1 MNRTQVPSRR
11 RRGSVP
17 WRRSLATAAA
27 TAVVVTA
34 TGLPAVAVDNY
45 PEEPSEAAA
54 SVLDSTLFQ
63 EALLAAAYSDAGSES
78 NPGPNEGNLNV
89 ELLGSEL
96 VRIGD
101 VEVPLDEILDFGQ
114 LGALAS
120 KSEASSPV
128 DAHAVSGL
136 LGADGGVTLDG
147 ETEDF
152 GKASV
157 DVLSVARLLGVD
169 GLTDQ
174 IVDQLLLEAGAG
186 AAEAKAENGVILD
199 QDGVGGL
206 GQYRVGDL
214 DLFLHSPVIENAASS
229 IYDIGGTIDT
239 TVEDLVNENLDESAL
254 TGLFDAVPG
263 VPTPSIT
270 VDSNMQENLFQSVV
284 GEPITSANQLITI
297 DLSTGELQIHLDK
310 LVDNPDETEGGL
322 NELPPNYELIDDTT
336 YPLIA
341 ETVHEL
347 MQEVTRILIG
357 AIEDSLNSVTV
368 NIAFY
373 EEGALGTLDVSWSL
387 PLADAVNGDFPEAVN
402 NSTGTMAPVATVL
415 VNTINTVGPA
425 LAPILAP
432 VYDLLI
438 SDEGDNIFE
447 LLINDI
453 KTDSITA
460 PIREML
466 SPIFDVLAQ
475 VLSITINRQVT
486 ETSVSPTSVTQ
497 TSTAAEAAEVVTSL
511 DLSALS
517 IALLPA
523 NEVARI
529 NLGNAAVRI
538 SPDGGSGE
546 IDPSLTVNPESV
558 APGQSTVATGE
569 GYTPDSTATVQLE
582 DPEGNPV
589 GDPIPVDTDSD
600 GAFTVPVPVPADAE
614 LGDYVVVG
622 TDDTTGEAAEAPLAV
637 ISGSD
642 VCAMDPTLTVE
653 PSAAYP
659 GDTVSVVGQG
669 FPAGVPVVVQLHDA
683 EGNPVGDPI
692 TVTPDEACG
701 FITDLTVPEDAEPGD
716 HTVVA
721 EPEDGSEGAEA
732 PLEILDPGTNP
743 PGECTDPTITADP
756 ISVEAGDEVMI
767 TGTGFPAGATVTVQL
782 FDTEGNK
789 IGDPVTVTV
798 NDDCGFETPITV
810 PEGTPP
816 GVIIVDAQP
825 DDGSEGAQTP
835 IVVTEPGG
843 NGGDDRDLTA
853 RFEKPTVQQGD
864 EQTFY
869 ASGFEAGESVE
880 GFINSSA
887 FTLPTQEADADGN
900 VEWTFTVDERL
911 DIGRHQGVAV
921 STVEGDSAMAT
932 FDVVASSVGGGGD
945 GDGSGGAG
953 AGDGSDGPLAN
964 TGANVTALIAA
975 TVLLLGAGAVM
986 IKRRREISQAFATAM
1001 GRFSDDKPAV

>member
-1 MNRTQVPSRR
+1 M
-11 RRGSVP
+11 
-17 WRRSLATAAA
+17 
-27 TAVVVTA
+27 VTT

-45 PEEPSEAAA
+45 QDEPSEAAAA

-63 EALLAAAYSDAGSES
+63 EALLAAAYSDADSES

-101 VEVPLDEILDFGQ
+101 VEVPLDQIMDFGQ

-128 DAHAVSGL
+128 DAYAVSGL

-152 GKASV
+152 GKATV
-157 DVLSVARLLGVD
+157 DVLSAARLLGVD

-174 IVDQLLLEAGAG
+174 IVDQLLLEAGAA
-186 AAEAKAENGVILD
+186 AAEAKAEDGVILD
-199 QDGVGGL
+199 QDGVGGF
-206 GQYRVGDL
+206 GQYRVADL
-214 DLFLHSPVIENAASS
+214 DLSMHSPVIENAASS
-229 IYDIGGTIDT
+229 IYDIGGTIDGA
-239 TVEDLVNENLDESAL
+239 VEDLVNENLDDSAL

-387 PLADAVNGDFPEAVN
+387 PLADAVNGDFPEAVD

-447 LLINDI
+447 LLINDL
-453 KTDSITA
+453 KTDSITT

-466 SPIFDVLAQ
+466 SPVFDVLAK
-475 VLSITINRQVT
+475 VLSIQINRQVT
-486 ETSVSPTSVTQ
+486 ETSVSPTSTE
-497 TSTAAEAAEVVTSL
+497 AEAAEVVTSL

-517 IALLPA
+517 IALLPD
-523 NEVARI
+523 NEVARV

-538 SPDGGSGE
+538 SPDGDGGPGE

-558 APGQSTVATGE
+558 APGQSTIATGE

-589 GDPIPVDTDSD
+589 GDAIQVETDAD
-600 GAFTVPVPVPADAE
+600 GSFTTPVPVPADAE
-614 LGDYVVVG
+614 LGDYTVVG

-637 ISGSD
+637 VAGSD
-642 VCAMDPTLTVE
+642 ICAMDPTLTVE
-653 PSAAYP
+653 PGSAYP

-669 FPAGVPVVVQLHDA
+669 FPAGVPVVVQLRDA
-683 EGNPVGDPI
+683 EGNAVGEPI

-716 HTVVA
+716 HVVEA
-721 EPEDGSEGAEA
+721 QPEDGSEGAEA

-743 PGECTDPTITADP
+743 PGECTDPAITADP
-756 ISVEAGDEVMI
+756 VSVEAGDEVMI

-782 FDTEGNK
+782 FDTEGNE

-798 NDDCGFETPITV
+798 GDDCGFETPITV

-835 IVVTEPGG
+835 IVVTESFAGG
-843 NGGDDRDLTA
+843 ERDLTA
-853 RFEKPTVQQGD
+853 RFEKPSVEQGG

-869 ASGFEAGESVE
+869 ASGFDAGEPVVAV
-880 GFINSSA
+880 INSTA
-887 FTLPTQEADADGN
+887 FALPEQEADADGN
-900 VEWTFTVDERL
+900 VQWTFTVDERI
-911 DIGRHQGVAV
+911 DVGRHQGIAV
-921 STVEGDSAMAT
+921 STVAGDSAMAT
-932 FDVVASSVGGGGD
+932 FDVVAPSLSGGGD
-945 GDGSGGAG
+945 GDGDAGAG
-953 AGDGSDGPLAN
+953 AGDGDGGPLAN

-986 IKRRREISQAFATAM
+986 IKRRREISAAFATAM

>member
-34 TGLPAVAVDNY
+34 TGLPAVAAVDNY

-63 EALLAAAYSDAGSES
+63 EALLAAAYSDAGSVS

-89 ELLGSEL
+89 ELLGSQL
-96 VRIGD
+96 ITIGD

-128 DAHAVSGL
+128 DAYAVSGL
-136 LGADGGVTLDG
+136 AGADGGVTLDG

-186 AAEAKAENGVILD
+186 AAEVKAEDGVILD

-206 GQYRVGDL
+206 GQYRVADL
-214 DLFLHSPVIENAASS
+214 DLFLHSPVIEDAASS

-239 TVEDLVNENLDESAL
+239 TVESLINDNLDQSAL
-254 TGLFDAVPG
+254 TGLFDAIPG

-297 DLSTGELQIHLDK
+297 DLSTGQLEIHLDK

-322 NELPPNYELIDDTT
+322 NELPPNFELIDDTT

-347 MQEVTRILIG
+347 MQEVTRILLG
-357 AIEDSLNSVTV
+357 AIEDSLNSVTI
-368 NIAFY
+368 NIAFF
-373 EEGALGTLDVSWSL
+373 EEGPLGTLDVSWSL
-387 PLADAVNGDFPEAVN
+387 PLADAVNGNFPKAVN
-402 NSTGTMAPVATVL
+402 NSTGTMAPVATIL
-415 VNTINTVGPA
+415 VNTINTLGPA
-425 LAPILAP
+425 LAPILGP

-447 LLINDI
+447 LLINDL

-460 PIREML
+460 PIRELL
-466 SPIFDVLAQ
+466 SPVFDVLSQ
-475 VLSITINRQVT
+475 VLSITINRQVHT
-486 ETSVSPTSVTQ
+486 EGVAPASVQAAAADVETSF
-497 TSTAAEAAEVVTSL
+497 E
-511 DLSALS
+511 LSALS

-538 SPDGGSGE
+538 GGDAGGPGD
-546 IDPSLTVNPESV
+546 IDPSLSVDPVTV
-558 APGQSTVATGE
+558 APGQSTIATGE
-569 GYTPDSTATVQLE
+569 GYTPDSTVTVQLE

-589 GDPIPVDTDSD
+589 GDPIQVDTDSN
-600 GAFTVPVPVPADAE
+600 GGFTVEVPVPDDAE
-614 LGDYVVVG
+614 LGVYPVVG

-637 ISGSD
+637 VDGSD
-642 VCAMDPTLTVE
+642 ICAMDPTLTVE
-653 PSAAYP
+653 PGTAYP

-669 FPAGVPVVVQLHDA
+669 FPAGVPVVVQLRDA
-683 EGNPVGDPI
+683 EGNPVGDAV

-701 FITDLTVPEDAEPGD
+701 FVTDLTVPEDAEPGD
-716 HTVVA
+716 HVVEA
-721 EPEDGSEGAEA
+721 EPEDGSDGAEA
-732 PLEILDPGTNP
+732 PLEILAPGTDPGDECTNP
-743 PGECTDPTITADP
+743 SLVADPTT
-756 ISVEAGDEVMI
+756 VEAGDEVTV
-767 TGTGFPAGATVTVQL
+767 TGSGFPAGATVTVQL
-782 FDTEGNK
+782 QDTTGNP
-789 IGDPVTVTV
+789 IGNPVTVVV
-798 NDDCGFETPITV
+798 NEDCGFETPITV

-816 GVIIVDAQP
+816 GVIIVDAEP

-835 IVVTEPGG
+835 ITVVADNSGSGGGDGSGDGSGSASGDGAGDGG
-843 NGGDDRDLTA
+843 NGG
-853 RFEKPTVQQGD
+853 G
-864 EQTFY
+864 
-869 ASGFEAGESVE
+869 
-880 GFINSSA
+880 
-887 FTLPTQEADADGN
+887 
-900 VEWTFTVDERL
+900 
-911 DIGRHQGVAV
+911 
-921 STVEGDSAMAT
+921 
-932 FDVVASSVGGGGD
+932 
-945 GDGSGGAG
+945 
-953 AGDGSDGPLAN
+953 LAA

-1001 GRFSDDKPAV
+1001 GRMSDDKPAV

>member
-1 MNRTQVPSRR
+1 VN
-11 RRGSVP
+11 
-17 WRRSLATAAA
+17 
-27 TAVVVTA
+27 
-34 TGLPAVAVDNY
+34 NY
-45 PEEPSEAAA
+45 PDEPSEAAA

-96 VRIGD
+96 VRLGD
-101 VEVPLDEILDFGQ
+101 VEVPLDEFLDFGQ

-136 LGADGGVTLDG
+136 LGADGGITLDG

-169 GLTDQ
+169 GLTDE
-174 IVDQLLLEAGAG
+174 IVDQLLLEVGAG
-186 AAEAKAENGVILD
+186 AAEVKAENGVILD

-206 GQYRVGDL
+206 GQYRVADL
-214 DLFLHSPVIENAASS
+214 DLFLHSPVIEDAASS

-297 DLSTGELQIHLDK
+297 DLSTGQLEIHLDQ
-310 LVDNPDETEGGL
+310 LIDNPDGSEEGL
-322 NELPPNYELIDDTT
+322 NGLPPNTELIDDTT

-347 MQEVTRILIG
+347 MEEITNILIG

-373 EEGALGTLDVSWSL
+373 EEGPLGTLDVSWSL
-387 PLADAVNGDFPEAVN
+387 PLVDAVNGDFPEAVN

-432 VYDLLI
+432 VYELLI

-447 LLINDI
+447 LLINDL
-453 KTDSITA
+453 KTDAITA
-460 PIREML
+460 PIRELL
-466 SPIFDVLAQ
+466 SPVFDVLSEI
-475 VLSITINRQVT
+475 LSITINRQVS
-486 ETSVSPTSVTQ
+486 ETSEVTPTST
-497 TSTAAEAAEVVTSL
+497 AAEVVTSF
-511 DLSALS
+511 DLNALS

-523 NEVARI
+523 NEIARI

-538 SPDGGSGE
+538 TPGDDGGPGE
-546 IDPSLTVNPESV
+546 IDPSISVDPATV
-558 APGQSTVATGE
+558 APGQSTIATGT
-569 GYTPDSTATVQLE
+569 GYTPDSTATVQLT
-582 DPEGNPV
+582 DPDGNPV
-589 GDPIPVDTDSD
+589 GEAIPVDTDST
-600 GAFTVPVPVPADAE
+600 GGFTVAVPVPADAE
-614 LGDYVVVG
+614 LGIYPVVG

-637 ISGSD
+637 VAGSD
-642 VCAMDPTLTVE
+642 ICAMDPTLTVE
-653 PSAAYP
+653 PGAAYP

-669 FPAGVPVVVQLHDA
+669 FPAGVPVAVQLRDA
-683 EGNPVGDPI
+683 EGNPVGDAVM
-692 TVTPDEACG
+692 VTPDEACG
-701 FITDLTVPEDAEPGD
+701 FITDLVVPEDAVPGD
-716 HTVVA
+716 HIVEAV
-721 EPEDGSEGAEA
+721 PEDGSEGAEA
-732 PLEILDPGTNP
+732 PLEILPPGTNP
-743 PGECTDPTITADP
+743 PGDECTDPMIVADP
-756 ISVEAGDEVMI
+756 TVVEAGDEVMV
-767 TGTGFPAGATVTVQL
+767 TGSGFPAGANVTVQL
-782 FDTEGNK
+782 KDTQGNN
-789 IGDPVTVTV
+789 IGEPVTVKV

-835 IVVTEPGG
+835 IT
-843 NGGDDRDLTA
+843 
-853 RFEKPTVQQGD
+853 
-864 EQTFY
+864 
-869 ASGFEAGESVE
+869 
-880 GFINSSA
+880 
-887 FTLPTQEADADGN
+887 
-900 VEWTFTVDERL
+900 
-911 DIGRHQGVAV
+911 
-921 STVEGDSAMAT
+921 
-932 FDVVASSVGGGGD
+932 VVASNSGSGNGD
-945 GDGSGGAG
+945 GNGDGSGAG
-953 AGDGSDGPLAN
+953 AGDGSDEGLAN
-964 TGANVTALIAA
+964 TGANVAVLIAA
-975 TVLLLGAGAVM
+975 MVLLLGAGALM

-1001 GRFSDDKPAV
+1001 GRMSGDKPAV

>member
-45 PEEPSEAAA
+45 PDEPSEAAA

-63 EALLAAAYSDAGSES
+63 EALLAGAYSEAGSES

-96 VRIGD
+96 VKIGD
-101 VEVPLDEILDFGQ
+101 VEVPLDQIMDFGQ

-128 DAHAVSGL
+128 DAYAVSGL
-136 LGADGGVTLDG
+136 AGADGGVTLDG
-147 ETEDF
+147 ATEDF
-152 GKASV
+152 GKATV
-157 DVLSVARLLGVD
+157 DVLSAARLLGVD

-214 DLFLHSPVIENAASS
+214 DLSMHSPVIENAASS

-239 TVEDLVNENLDESAL
+239 TVEDLVNENLDDSAL

-347 MQEVTRILIG
+347 MQEVTRVLIG

-402 NSTGTMAPVATVL
+402 NSTGTLAPVATVL
-415 VNTINTVGPA
+415 VSTINTVGPA

-460 PIREML
+460 P
-466 SPIFDVLAQ
+466 
-475 VLSITINRQVT
+475 
-486 ETSVSPTSVTQ
+486 
-497 TSTAAEAAEVVTSL
+497 
-511 DLSALS
+511 
-517 IALLPA
+517 
-523 NEVARI
+523 
-529 NLGNAAVRI
+529 
-538 SPDGGSGE
+538 
-546 IDPSLTVNPESV
+546 
-558 APGQSTVATGE
+558 
-569 GYTPDSTATVQLE
+569 
-582 DPEGNPV
+582 
-589 GDPIPVDTDSD
+589 
-600 GAFTVPVPVPADAE
+600 
-614 LGDYVVVG
+614 
-622 TDDTTGEAAEAPLAV
+622 
-637 ISGSD
+637 
-642 VCAMDPTLTVE
+642 
-653 PSAAYP
+653 
-659 GDTVSVVGQG
+659 
-669 FPAGVPVVVQLHDA
+669 
-683 EGNPVGDPI
+683 
-692 TVTPDEACG
+692 
-701 FITDLTVPEDAEPGD
+701 
-716 HTVVA
+716 
-721 EPEDGSEGAEA
+721 
-732 PLEILDPGTNP
+732 
-743 PGECTDPTITADP
+743 
-756 ISVEAGDEVMI
+756 
-767 TGTGFPAGATVTVQL
+767 
-782 FDTEGNK
+782 
-789 IGDPVTVTV
+789 
-798 NDDCGFETPITV
+798 
-810 PEGTPP
+810 
-816 GVIIVDAQP
+816 
-825 DDGSEGAQTP
+825 
-835 IVVTEPGG
+835 
-843 NGGDDRDLTA
+843 
-853 RFEKPTVQQGD
+853 
-864 EQTFY
+864 
-869 ASGFEAGESVE
+869 
-880 GFINSSA
+880 
-887 FTLPTQEADADGN
+887 
-900 VEWTFTVDERL
+900 
-911 DIGRHQGVAV
+911 
-921 STVEGDSAMAT
+921 
-932 FDVVASSVGGGGD
+932 
-945 GDGSGGAG
+945 
-953 AGDGSDGPLAN
+953 
-964 TGANVTALIAA
+964 
-975 TVLLLGAGAVM
+975 
-986 IKRRREISQAFATAM
+986 
-1001 GRFSDDKPAV
+1001 

>member
-1 MNRTQVPSRR
+1 M
-11 RRGSVP
+11 
-17 WRRSLATAAA
+17 
-27 TAVVVTA
+27 VTA

-45 PEEPSEAAA
+45 PDEPSEAAA

-101 VEVPLDEILDFGQ
+101 VEVPLDEFLDFGQ

-136 LGADGGVTLDG
+136 LGADGGITLDG

-169 GLTDQ
+169 GLTDE
-174 IVDQLLLEAGAG
+174 IVDQLLLEVGAG
-186 AAEAKAENGVILD
+186 AAEVKAENGVILD

-206 GQYRVGDL
+206 GQYRVADL
-214 DLFLHSPVIENAASS
+214 DLFLHSPVIEDAASS

-239 TVEDLVNENLDESAL
+239 TVEDLVNENLDDSAL

-310 LVDNPDETEGGL
+310 LVDNPDGSEGGL

-357 AIEDSLNSVTV
+357 AIEDSLNSVTI

-373 EEGALGTLDVSWSL
+373 EEGPLGTLDVSWSL
-387 PLADAVNGDFPEAVN
+387 PLADAVNGDFPEAVD
-402 NSTGTMAPVATVL
+402 NSTGTMAPVAAVL
-415 VNTINTVGPA
+415 VNTINTLGPA

-447 LLINDI
+447 LLINDL
-453 KTDSITA
+453 KTDAITA
-460 PIREML
+460 PIRELL
-466 SPIFDVLAQ
+466 SPVFDVLSE
-475 VLSITINRQVT
+475 VLSITINRQVSETT
-486 ETSVSPTSVTQ
+486 EVTQ
-497 TSTAAEAAEVVTSL
+497 TSTAAEAAEVVTSF
-511 DLSALS
+511 DLNALS

-538 SPDGGSGE
+538 TPGDGGPGGPGE
-546 IDPSLTVNPESV
+546 INPSISVDPATV
-558 APGQSTVATGE
+558 APGQSTIATGT
-569 GYTPDSTATVQLE
+569 GYTPDSTATVQLT
-582 DPEGNPV
+582 DPDGNPV
-589 GDPIPVDTDSD
+589 GEAIPVDTDST
-600 GAFTVPVPVPADAE
+600 GGFSVAVPVPADAE
-614 LGDYVVVG
+614 LGVYPVVG

-637 ISGSD
+637 VAGSD
-642 VCAMDPTLTVE
+642 ICAMDPTLTVE
-653 PSAAYP
+653 PGAAYP

-669 FPAGVPVVVQLHDA
+669 FPAGVPVVVQLRDA
-683 EGNPVGDPI
+683 EGNAVGDPV

-716 HTVVA
+716 HIVEA
-721 EPEDGSEGAEA
+721 LPEDGSEGAEA
-732 PLEILDPGTNP
+732 PLEILAPGTNP
-743 PGECTDPTITADP
+743 PGDECTDPTIVADP
-756 ISVEAGDEVMI
+756 TVVEAGDEVMV

-782 FDTEGNK
+782 KDTQGNN
-789 IGDPVTVTV
+789 IGDPVTVEV
-798 NDDCGFETPITV
+798 DEDCGFTTPITV

-835 IVVTEPGG
+835 IT
-843 NGGDDRDLTA
+843 
-853 RFEKPTVQQGD
+853 
-864 EQTFY
+864 
-869 ASGFEAGESVE
+869 
-880 GFINSSA
+880 
-887 FTLPTQEADADGN
+887 
-900 VEWTFTVDERL
+900 
-911 DIGRHQGVAV
+911 
-921 STVEGDSAMAT
+921 
-932 FDVVASSVGGGGD
+932 VVAGSPDAGAGD
-945 GDGSGGAG
+945 GDDAGAG
-953 AGDGSDGPLAN
+953 AGDGTDGGLAA
-964 TGANVTALIAA
+964 TGANVAALIAA
-975 TVLLLGAGAVM
+975 MVLLLGAGAVM

-1001 GRFSDDKPAV
+1001 GRMSGDKPAV

>member
-1 MNRTQVPSRR
+1 M
-11 RRGSVP
+11 
-17 WRRSLATAAA
+17 
-27 TAVVVTA
+27 VTA

-45 PEEPSEAAA
+45 PDEPSEAAA

-101 VEVPLDEILDFGQ
+101 VEVPLDEIMDFGQ

-136 LGADGGVTLDG
+136 LGADGGITLDG
-147 ETEDF
+147 ESEDF

-169 GLTDQ
+169 GLTDE
-174 IVDQLLLEAGAG
+174 IVDQLLLEVGAG
-186 AAEAKAENGVILD
+186 AAEVKAENGVILD

-206 GQYRVGDL
+206 GQYRVADL
-214 DLFLHSPVIENAASS
+214 DLFLHSPVIEDAASS

-239 TVEDLVNENLDESAL
+239 TVEDLVNENLDDSAL

-297 DLSTGELQIHLDK
+297 DLSTGELQIHLDQ
-310 LVDNPDETEGGL
+310 LIDNPDGSEEGL
-322 NELPPNYELIDDTT
+322 NGLPPNTELIDDTT

-357 AIEDSLNSVTV
+357 AIEDSLNSVTI

-373 EEGALGTLDVSWSL
+373 EEGPLGTLDVSWSL
-387 PLADAVNGDFPEAVN
+387 PLADAVNGDFPEAVD
-402 NSTGTMAPVATVL
+402 NSTGTMAPVAAVL

-447 LLINDI
+447 LLINDL
-453 KTDSITA
+453 KTDAITV
-460 PIREML
+460 PIRELL
-466 SPIFDVLAQ
+466 SPVFDVLSE
-475 VLSITINRQVT
+475 VLSITINRQVS
-486 ETSVSPTSVTQ
+486 ETSEVVTQ
-497 TSTAAEAAEVVTSL
+497 TSTAAEAAEVVTSF
-511 DLSALS
+511 DLNALS

-538 SPDGGSGE
+538 TPGDVGGPGE
-546 IDPSLTVNPESV
+546 IDPSISVDPATV
-558 APGQSTVATGE
+558 APGQSTIATGT
-569 GYTPDSTATVQLE
+569 GYTPDSTATVQLT
-582 DPEGNPV
+582 DPDGNPV
-589 GDPIPVDTDSD
+589 GEAIPVETDST
-600 GAFTVPVPVPADAE
+600 GGFTVAVPVPGDAE
-614 LGDYVVVG
+614 LGIYPVVG

-637 ISGSD
+637 VAGSD
-642 VCAMDPTLTVE
+642 ICAMDPTLTVQ
-653 PSAAYP
+653 PGAAFP

-669 FPAGVPVVVQLHDA
+669 FPAGVPVAVQLRDA
-683 EGNPVGDPI
+683 EGNPVGDAVM
-692 TVTPDEACG
+692 VTPDEACG

-716 HTVVA
+716 HIVEA
-721 EPEDGSEGAEA
+721 LPEDGSEGAEA
-732 PLEILDPGTNP
+732 PLEILAPGTNP
-743 PGECTDPTITADP
+743 PGDECTDPMIVADP
-756 ISVEAGDEVMI
+756 AVVEAGDEVMV

-782 FDTEGNK
+782 KDTQGNN

-798 NDDCGFETPITV
+798 GDDCGFTTPITV

-835 IVVTEPGG
+835 IT
-843 NGGDDRDLTA
+843 
-853 RFEKPTVQQGD
+853 
-864 EQTFY
+864 
-869 ASGFEAGESVE
+869 
-880 GFINSSA
+880 
-887 FTLPTQEADADGN
+887 
-900 VEWTFTVDERL
+900 
-911 DIGRHQGVAV
+911 
-921 STVEGDSAMAT
+921 
-932 FDVVASSVGGGGD
+932 VVAGSTGGGSGD
-945 GDGSGGAG
+945 GDDSGAG
-953 AGDGSDGPLAN
+953 AGDGSGSDDGLAA

-975 TVLLLGAGAVM
+975 MVLLLGAGAVM

-1001 GRFSDDKPAV
+1001 GRMSGDKPAV

>member
-27 TAVVVTA
+27 AAVVVTA

-45 PEEPSEAAA
+45 PDEPSEAAA

-63 EALLAAAYSDAGSES
+63 EALLAAAYSEAGSVS

-101 VEVPLDEILDFGQ
+101 IEVPLDEILDFGQ

-120 KSEASSPV
+120 KSEASSPL
-128 DAHAVSGL
+128 DAYAVSGL

-174 IVDQLLLEAGAG
+174 IVDQLLLEAGAA
-186 AAEAKAENGVILD
+186 AAEAKAEDGVILD

-206 GQYRVGDL
+206 GQYRVADL
-214 DLFLHSPVIENAASS
+214 DLFLHSPVIEDAASS
-229 IYDIGGTIDT
+229 IYDIGGSIDT
-239 TVEDLVNENLDESAL
+239 TVENLVNENLDDSAL
-254 TGLFDAVPG
+254 TALFDAVPG

-415 VNTINTVGPA
+415 VNTINTLGPA
-425 LAPILAP
+425 LAPILGP

-447 LLINDI
+447 LLINDL

-466 SPIFDVLAQ
+466 SPVFDVLAQ
-475 VLSITINRQVT
+475 VLSIQINHQVT
-486 ETSVSPTSVTQ
+486 ETSVSPAS
-497 TSTAAEAAEVVTSL
+497 AEAEAAEVVTSL

-538 SPDGGSGE
+538 SPDDGGPGE
-546 IDPSLTVNPESV
+546 VDPTLTVNPDSV

-569 GYTPDSTATVQLE
+569 GYTPDSTATVELQ

-589 GDPIPVDTDSD
+589 GDPIQVETDSD
-600 GAFTVPVPVPADAE
+600 GSFTTPVPVPADAE
-614 LGDYVVVG
+614 LGDYTVIG

-637 ISGSD
+637 VAGSD
-642 VCAMDPTLTVE
+642 ICAMDPTLTVE
-653 PSAAYP
+653 PGSAYP

-669 FPAGVPVVVQLHDA
+669 FPAGVPVTVQLRDA

-716 HTVVA
+716 HTVEA
-721 EPEDGSEGAEA
+721 EPEDGTPGAEA

-789 IGDPVTVTV
+789 IGGPVTVTV
-798 NDDCGFETPITV
+798 NEDCGFETPITV
-810 PEGTPP
+810 PEGTDP

-843 NGGDDRDLTA
+843 NGGEDRDLTA
-853 RFEKPTVQQGD
+853 RFEEPTVQQGD

-869 ASGFEAGESVE
+869 ASGFEPGESVE
-880 GFINSSA
+880 GFINSTS
-887 FTLPTQEADADGN
+887 FTLPAQEADADGN
-900 VEWTFTVDERL
+900 VQWTFTIDERL
-911 DIGRHQGVAV
+911 DVGRHQGVAV
-921 STVEGDSAMAT
+921 STVEGDSAMAS
-932 FDVVASSVGGGGD
+932 FDLVAASVGGGD
-945 GDGSGGAG
+945 GDGDGDGGAG
-953 AGDGSDGPLAN
+953 AGDGPLAN

>member
-1 MNRTQVPSRR
+1 MTV
-11 RRGSVP
+11 
-17 WRRSLATAAA
+17 AASA
-27 TAVVVTA
+27 LVVTA
-34 TGLPAVAVDNY
+34 TGLPAVAAVDNY
-45 PEEPSEAAA
+45 PDEPSEAAA

-63 EALLAAAYSDAGSES
+63 KALAAAAYSEAGSVS
-78 NPGPNEGNLNV
+78 NAGPNEGNLNV

-96 VRIGD
+96 VHLGD
-101 VEVPLDEILDFGQ
+101 VEVRLDEILDFGQ

-120 KSEASSPV
+120 RSEASGPL
-128 DAHAVSGL
+128 DAHAISGL
-136 LGADGGVTLDG
+136 AGADGGVTLDG
-147 ETEDF
+147 ETDDF
-152 GKASV
+152 GKATV

-186 AAEAKAENGVILD
+186 AAEVKAEDGVILD

-206 GQYRVGDL
+206 GQYRVADL
-214 DLFLHSPVIENAASS
+214 DLTLHSPVIEDAASS

-254 TGLFDAVPG
+254 TGLFDAIPG

-284 GEPITSANQLITI
+284 GEPITSKNQLITI
-297 DLSTGELQIHLDK
+297 DLSTGQLEVHLDK
-310 LVDNPDETEGGL
+310 LVDGPNEGGINAL
-322 NELPPNYELIDDTT
+322 DPNTELIDDTT

-347 MQEVTRILIG
+347 MEEVTNILIG
-357 AIEDSLNSVTV
+357 AIEDSLNSVTI
-368 NIAFY
+368 NIAFTD
-373 EEGALGTLDVSWSL
+373 ESPLGNLDVSWSL
-387 PLADAVNGDFPEAVN
+387 PLADAVNGNFPEAVN
-402 NSTGTMAPVATVL
+402 NSTGTMAPVAELL
-415 VNTINTVGPA
+415 VGTINTVGPA

-438 SDEGDNIFE
+438 SDEGDNIFD
-447 LLINDI
+447 LLINDL
-453 KTDSITA
+453 KTDAITK
-460 PIREML
+460 PIRELL
-466 SPIFDVLAQ
+466 SPVFDVLSQ

-486 ETSVSPTSVTQ
+486 TEGVAPTSTKAAAAETSF
-497 TSTAAEAAEVVTSL
+497 E
-511 DLSALS
+511 LSALS

-538 SPDGGSGE
+538 GGDDGGSGE
-546 IDPSLTVNPESV
+546 IDPTLTAVPASV

-569 GYTPDSTATVQLE
+569 GYTPDSTATVQLT

-589 GDPIPVDTDSD
+589 GDAIAVDTDSE
-600 GAFTVPVPVPADAE
+600 GGFSTPVPVPSDAE
-614 LGDYVVVG
+614 LGDYTVVG

-637 ISGSD
+637 VAGSD
-642 VCAMDPTLTVE
+642 ICAMDPTLTVE
-653 PSAAYP
+653 PNAAYP

-669 FPAGVPVVVQLHDA
+669 FPAGVPVTVQLRDA

-716 HTVVA
+716 HVVGA

-732 PLEILDPGTNP
+732 PLEILDPGTNN
-743 PGECTDPTITADP
+743 PGECTDPAITADP
-756 ISVEAGDEVMI
+756 TMVRAGEEVTI
-767 TGTGFPAGATVTVQL
+767 TGTGFPAGANVTVQL
-782 FDTEGNK
+782 QTTDGEK
-789 IGDPVTVTV
+789 IGEPVTVKV
-798 NDDCGFETPITV
+798 DEDCGFTTPITV
-810 PEGTPP
+810 PEDTPP

-835 IVVTEPGG
+835 IAVVETV
-843 NGGDDRDLTA
+843 GGDGRDLTA
-853 RFEKPTVQQGD
+853 RFEHPTAQLGD

-869 ASGFEAGESVE
+869 ASGFEPGEVVV
-880 GFINSSA
+880 GLINSESFA
-887 FTLPTQEADADGN
+887 LQAQEADAEGN
-900 VEWTFTVDERL
+900 VQWTFTVDERL
-911 DIGRHQGVAV
+911 DVGEHQGIAV
-921 STVEGDSAMAT
+921 STEQGDSASAT
-932 FDVVASSVGGGGD
+932 FEVVAATAGGNDDGG
-945 GDGSGGAG
+945 
-953 AGDGSDGPLAN
+953 LAS
-964 TGANVTALIAA
+964 TGANVGILIAA

-1001 GRFSDDKPAV
+1001 GRMSDDSRSA

>member
-1 MNRTQVPSRR
+1 
-11 RRGSVP
+11 
-17 WRRSLATAAA
+17 
-27 TAVVVTA
+27 
-34 TGLPAVAVDNY
+34 VDNY
-45 PEEPSEAAA
+45 PDEQSEAAA

-63 EALLAAAYSDAGSES
+63 KALLAAAYSDAGSVS
-78 NPGPNEGNLNV
+78 NPGTNEGNLNV

-128 DAHAVSGL
+128 DAYAVSGL

-147 ETEDF
+147 ETADF

-169 GLTDQ
+169 GLTDK
-174 IVDQLLLEAGAG
+174 IVDQLHLEAGAG
-186 AAEAKAENGVILD
+186 AAEVKAEGGVILD

-214 DLFLHSPVIENAASS
+214 DLSMHSPVIENAASS
-229 IYDIGGTIDT
+229 IHDLGGSIDT
-239 TVEDLVNENLDESAL
+239 TVENVVRKNLDESAL

-270 VDSNMQENLFQSVV
+270 VDSNMQEKLFQSVV

-297 DLSTGELQIHLDK
+297 DLSTGELQVHLDK
-310 LVDNPDETEGGL
+310 LVDNPDGTEGGL

-347 MQEVTRILIG
+347 MEEVTNILIG

-368 NIAFY
+368 NIAFND
-373 EEGALGTLDVSWSL
+373 ESSLGVLDVSWSI
-387 PLADAVNGDFPEAVN
+387 PLADAVNGKFPEAVN
-402 NSTGTMAPVATVL
+402 NSTGTMAPVAEVL
-415 VNTINTVGPA
+415 VGTINSTGGA
-425 LAPILAP
+425 LAPILEP
-432 VYDLLI
+432 VYNLLI
-438 SDEGDNIFE
+438 SDEGDEIFD

-466 SPIFDVLAQ
+466 SPIFEVLAQ

-486 ETSVSPTSVTQ
+486 ETSVTP

-538 SPDGGSGE
+538 TPGGDGGPGE
-546 IDPSLTVNPESV
+546 IDPSIEVNPDSV

-569 GYTPDSTATVQLE
+569 GYTPDSTATVQLT

-589 GDPIPVDTDSD
+589 GDPIPVETDSD
-600 GAFTVPVPVPADAE
+600 GGFTTPVPVPDDAE
-614 LGDYVVVG
+614 LGDYTVIG

-637 ISGSD
+637 VPGSD
-642 VCAMDPTLTVE
+642 ICAMDPTLTVE

-669 FPAGVPVVVQLHDA
+669 FPAGVPVEVQLRDA

-692 TVTPDEACG
+692 TVTPDESCG

-716 HTVVA
+716 HVVEA
-721 EPEDGSEGAEA
+721 VPEDGSEGAEA
-732 PLEILDPGTNP
+732 PLEILAPGTNP
-743 PGECTDPTITADP
+743 PGECTDPAITADP
-756 ISVEAGDEVMI
+756 TMVEAGAEVMI
-767 TGTGFPAGATVTVQL
+767 TGTGFPAGVDVTVQL
-782 FDTEGNK
+782 QDTEGNK
-789 IGDPVTVTV
+789 IGDPVSVKV
-798 NDDCGFETPITV
+798 DEDCGFETPITV
-810 PEGTPP
+810 PKGTPP
-816 GVIIVDAQP
+816 GVIIADAQP

-835 IVVTEPGG
+835 IGVFVPGG
-843 NGGDDRDLTA
+843 GDGRELKA
-853 RFEKPTVQQGD
+853 WFAKPTVQVGE

-869 ASGFEAGESVE
+869 ASGFDDGEVVVGMVHSDSPIV
-880 GFINSSA
+880 
-887 FTLPTQEADADGN
+887 LPPKAAHST
-900 VEWTFTVDERL
+900 VEWTFTVTAEQN
-911 DIGRHQGVAV
+911 IGIHEGIAI
-921 STVEGDSAMAT
+921 STVFGDSATAT
-932 FDVVASSVGGGGD
+932 FEVVPAPVGSDPGGD
-945 GDGSGGAG
+945 GAGDDGAG
-953 AGDGSDGPLAN
+953 AGDGFDGPLAS
-964 TGANVTALIAA
+964 TGANVTALIA
-975 TVLLLGAGAVM
+975 VMVVLLGAGAVM

-1001 GRFSDDKPAV
+1001 GRMSNDKPAV

>member
-1 MNRTQVPSRR
+1 
-11 RRGSVP
+11 
-17 WRRSLATAAA
+17 
-27 TAVVVTA
+27 VVTA

-45 PEEPSEAAA
+45 PDEPSEAAA

-96 VRIGD
+96 VHIGD
-101 VEVPLDEILDFGQ
+101 VEVPLDQILDFGQ
-114 LGALAS
+114 AGALAS

-136 LGADGGVTLDG
+136 LGADGGITLDG
-147 ETEDF
+147 QTEDF

-169 GLTDQ
+169 GLTDK
-174 IVDQLLLEAGAG
+174 IVDQLLLEVG
-186 AAEAKAENGVILD
+186 AAAAEVRAEDGVILD

-206 GQYRVGDL
+206 GQYRVADL
-214 DLFLHSPVIENAASS
+214 DLSLHSPVVEDAAAS
-229 IYDIGGTIDT
+229 IHEIGGSVDT
-239 TVEDLVNENLDESAL
+239 AVEDLVNTNLDSSAL

-263 VPTPSIT
+263 VPTPTIT
-270 VDSNMQENLFQSVV
+270 VDSNMQDTLFESVV
-284 GEPITSANQLITI
+284 AEPITSANQLITI
-297 DLSTGELQIHLDK
+297 DLSTGELQVHLDQ
-310 LVDNPDETEGGL
+310 LIDNPDGSEEGL
-322 NELPPNYELIDDTT
+322 NGLPPNTELIDDTT

-347 MQEVTRILIG
+347 MEEVTNVLLG
-357 AIEDSLNSVTV
+357 AIEDSLDAVTV

-373 EEGALGTLDVSWSL
+373 EEGPLGTLDVSWAI
-387 PLADAVNGDFPEAVN
+387 PLTSVVDGNFPEAVD
-402 NSTGTMAPVATVL
+402 NSTGTMAPVAAVL
-415 VNTINTVGPA
+415 VTTINTLGPA
-425 LAPILAP
+425 VSDLLEP
-432 VYDLLI
+432 VYELVI
-438 SDEGDNIFE
+438 SDEGDEIFE
-447 LLINDI
+447 LLINDL
-453 KTDSITA
+453 KTDAITV
-460 PIREML
+460 PIRELL
-466 SPIFDVLAQ
+466 SPVFDVLAE
-475 VLSITINRQVT
+475 VISITINRQVT
-486 ETSVSPTSVTQ
+486 ETAEVTPTST
-497 TSTAAEAAEVVTSL
+497 EAAEVVTSF
-511 DLSALS
+511 DLNALS
-517 IALLPA
+517 LALLPA

-538 SPDGGSGE
+538 SPDGDGGNPGE
-546 IDPSLTVNPESV
+546 IDPSISVNPGSV
-558 APGQSTVATGE
+558 APGQSTIATGE
-569 GYTPDSTATVQLE
+569 GYTPDSTATVQLT

-589 GDPIPVDTDSD
+589 GDAIPVDTDSE
-600 GAFTVPVPVPADAE
+600 GGFTVPVPVPDDAE
-614 LGDYVVVG
+614 LGDYTVVG
-622 TDDTTGEAAEAPLAV
+622 TDDTTGQAAEAPLAV
-637 ISGSD
+637 ISGAD

-716 HTVVA
+716 HVVEA
-721 EPEDGSEGAEA
+721 VPEDDSPGAEA
-732 PLEILDPGTNP
+732 PLEILDPGTTP
-743 PGECTDPTITADP
+743 PAECSDPTITADP
-756 ISVEAGDEVMI
+756 TVVEAGDEVMV

-782 FDTEGNK
+782 QDTEGND

-798 NDDCGFETPITV
+798 DEDCGFTTPITV

-816 GVIIVDAQP
+816 GVIIVDAEP

-835 IVVTEPGG
+835 IVVVETIT
-843 NGGDDRDLTA
+843 GGDRGLEA
-853 RFEKPTVQQGD
+853 WFEEPVVQQGA

-869 ASGFEAGESVE
+869 ASGFDAGEVVVGVIASE
-880 GFINSSA
+880 PIA
-887 FTLPTQEADADGN
+887 LPAQAADADGN
-900 VEWTFTVDERL
+900 VQWTFTVTEDMDL
-911 DIGRHQGVAV
+911 GTHQGIAV
-921 STVEGDSAMAT
+921 STANGDSASAE
-932 FDVVASSVGGGGD
+932 FEVVAASVSGGGD
-945 GDGSGGAG
+945 NG
-953 AGDGSDGPLAN
+953 AGDGDLAA

-975 TVLLLGAGAVM
+975 MVLLLGAGAVM

-1001 GRFSDDKPAV
+1001 GRMSDDKRSV

>member
-1 MNRTQVPSRR
+1 M
-11 RRGSVP
+11 
-17 WRRSLATAAA
+17 
-27 TAVVVTA
+27 VTA

-45 PEEPSEAAA
+45 PDEPSEAAA

-78 NPGPNEGNLNV
+78 NAGPNEGNLNV
-89 ELLGSEL
+89 ELLGSQL
-96 VRIGD
+96 VSIGD
-101 VEVPLDEILDFGQ
+101 VEVRLDEILDFGQ

-157 DVLSVARLLGVD
+157 DVLSIARLLGVD
-169 GLTDQ
+169 GLTDE
-174 IVDQLLLEAGAG
+174 IVDELLLEVGAG
-186 AAEAKAENGVILD
+186 AAEVRAEDGVILD

-206 GQYRVGDL
+206 GQYRVADL
-214 DLFLHSPVIENAASS
+214 DLSLHSPVIENAASS
-229 IYDIGGTIDT
+229 VHDIGGSIDT
-239 TVEDLVNENLDESAL
+239 AVEDLVNTNLDDSLL

-270 VDSNMQENLFQSVV
+270 VDSNMQDTLFESVV
-284 GEPITSANQLITI
+284 AEPITSANQLITI
-297 DLSTGELQIHLDK
+297 DLSTGELQVHLDQ
-310 LVDNPDETEGGL
+310 LVDNPDGSEEGL
-322 NELPPNYELIDDTT
+322 NGLPPNTELIDDTT

-347 MQEVTRILIG
+347 MEEITNVLIG
-357 AIEDSLNSVTV
+357 AIEDSLDAVTV
-368 NIAFY
+368 NLAFTD
-373 EEGALGTLDVSWSL
+373 EATGLDVSWSI
-387 PLADAVNGDFPEAVN
+387 PLTSVVDGSFPEAEN
-402 NSTGTMAPVATVL
+402 NSTGLGAPLATVL
-415 VNTINTVGPA
+415 VNTINTLGPA
-425 LAPILAP
+425 VSELLAP
-432 VYDLLI
+432 VYDLVI
-438 SDEGDNIFE
+438 SDEGDKIFE
-447 LLINDI
+447 LLINDL
-453 KTDSITA
+453 KTDAITV
-460 PIREML
+460 PIRELL
-466 SPIFDVLAQ
+466 SPVFEVLAE

-486 ETSVSPTSVTQ
+486 ETAGVTPTS
-497 TSTAAEAAEVVTSL
+497 AEAAEVVTSL

-538 SPDGGSGE
+538 SPDGGGNPGE
-546 IDPSLTVNPESV
+546 IDPSLTVNPGSV
-558 APGQSTVATGE
+558 APGQSTIATGE
-569 GYTPDSTATVQLE
+569 GYTPDSTATVQLT
-582 DPEGNPV
+582 DPDGNPV
-589 GDPIPVDTDSD
+589 GDAIPVDTDAE
-600 GAFTVPVPVPADAE
+600 GGFTVPVPVPSDAE
-614 LGDYVVVG
+614 LGDYTVIG

-637 ISGSD
+637 ISGAD

-716 HTVVA
+716 HVVEA
-721 EPEDGSEGAEA
+721 EPEDGTPGAEA
-732 PLEILDPGTNP
+732 PLEILPPGTNP
-743 PGECTDPTITADP
+743 PAECSDPTITADP
-756 ISVEAGDEVMI
+756 TIVEAGDEVI
-767 TGTGFPAGATVTVQL
+767 VTGTGFPAGATVTVQL
-782 FDTEGNK
+782 FDTEGKK
-789 IGDPVTVTV
+789 IGGPVTVV
-798 NDDCGFETPITV
+798 VDEDCGFTTPITV

-835 IVVTEPGG
+835 IAVVDNIG
-843 NGGDDRDLTA
+843 GGDGRDLKA
-853 RFEKPTVQQGD
+853 WFEEPFVQQGD

-869 ASGFEAGESVE
+869 ASGFDAGEVVVGLIASE
-880 GFINSSA
+880 PIG
-887 FTLPTQEADADGN
+887 LPAQAADADGN
-900 VEWTFTVDERL
+900 VEWTFTVTEKQ
-911 DIGRHQGVAV
+911 DIGVHQGIAV
-921 STVEGDSAMAT
+921 STANGDSASAE
-932 FDVVASSVGGGGD
+932 FEVVAASVSGGGD
-945 GDGSGGAG
+945 GDNG
-953 AGDGSDGPLAN
+953 AGDGDLAA

-975 TVLLLGAGAVM
+975 MVLLLGAGAVM

-1001 GRFSDDKPAV
+1001 GRMSDDKRSV

>member
-1 MNRTQVPSRR
+1 VN
-11 RRGSVP
+11 
-17 WRRSLATAAA
+17 
-27 TAVVVTA
+27 
-34 TGLPAVAVDNY
+34 NY
-45 PEEPSEAAA
+45 PDEPSEAAA

-96 VRIGD
+96 VHLGD
-101 VEVPLDEILDFGQ
+101 VEVPLDEFLDFGQ

-136 LGADGGVTLDG
+136 LGADGGITLDG

-174 IVDQLLLEAGAG
+174 IVDQLLLEVGAG
-186 AAEAKAENGVILD
+186 AAEVKAENGVILD

-206 GQYRVGDL
+206 GQYRVADL
-214 DLFLHSPVIENAASS
+214 DLFLHSPVIEDAASS

-239 TVEDLVNENLDESAL
+239 TVEDLVNENLDAGAL

-263 VPTPSIT
+263 VPTPTIT

-297 DLSTGELQIHLDK
+297 DLSTGELQIHLDQ
-310 LVDNPDETEGGL
+310 LIDNPDGSEQGL
-322 NELPPNYELIDDTT
+322 NGLPPNTELIDDTT

-357 AIEDSLNSVTV
+357 AIEDSLNSVTI

-373 EEGALGTLDVSWSL
+373 EEGPLGTLDVSWSL
-387 PLADAVNGDFPEAVN
+387 PLVDAVNGDFPEAVN

-415 VNTINTVGPA
+415 VETINTVGPA

-432 VYDLLI
+432 VYELLI

-447 LLINDI
+447 LLINDL
-453 KTDSITA
+453 KTDAITA
-460 PIREML
+460 PIRELL
-466 SPIFDVLAQ
+466 SPVFDVLSE
-475 VLSITINRQVT
+475 VLSITINRQVS
-486 ETSVSPTSVTQ
+486 ETSEVTPTST
-497 TSTAAEAAEVVTSL
+497 AAEVVTSF
-511 DLSALS
+511 DLNALS

-523 NEVARI
+523 NEIARI

-538 SPDGGSGE
+538 TPGDDGGPGE
-546 IDPSLTVNPESV
+546 IDPSISVDPATV
-558 APGQSTVATGE
+558 APGQSTIATGT
-569 GYTPDSTATVQLE
+569 GYTPDSTATVQLT
-582 DPEGNPV
+582 DPDGNPV
-589 GDPIPVDTDSD
+589 GEPIPVDTDST
-600 GAFTVPVPVPADAE
+600 GGFTVTVPVPADAE
-614 LGDYVVVG
+614 LGIYPVVG

-637 ISGSD
+637 VAGSD
-642 VCAMDPTLTVE
+642 ICAMDPTLTVE

-669 FPAGVPVVVQLHDA
+669 FPAGVPVAVQLRDA
-683 EGNPVGDPI
+683 EGNPVGDAVM
-692 TVTPDEACG
+692 VTPDEACG
-701 FITDLTVPEDAEPGD
+701 FITDLVVPEDAEPGD
-716 HTVVA
+716 HVVEA

-732 PLEILDPGTNP
+732 PLEILPPGTNP
-743 PGECTDPTITADP
+743 PGDECTDPMIVADP
-756 ISVEAGDEVMI
+756 TVVEAGDEVMV
-767 TGTGFPAGATVTVQL
+767 TGSGFPAGANVTVQL
-782 FDTEGNK
+782 KDTQGNN
-789 IGDPVTVTV
+789 IGDPVTVKV

-835 IVVTEPGG
+835 ITVVADNSGSG
-843 NGGDDRDLTA
+843 NG
-853 RFEKPTVQQGD
+853 
-864 EQTFY
+864 
-869 ASGFEAGESVE
+869 
-880 GFINSSA
+880 
-887 FTLPTQEADADGN
+887 DGN
-900 VEWTFTVDERL
+900 
-911 DIGRHQGVAV
+911 
-921 STVEGDSAMAT
+921 
-932 FDVVASSVGGGGD
+932 
-945 GDGSGGAG
+945 GDGSGAG
-953 AGDGSDGPLAN
+953 AGDGSGDGLAN
-964 TGANVTALIAA
+964 TGANVAALIAA
-975 TVLLLGAGAVM
+975 MVLLLGAGAVM

-1001 GRFSDDKPAV
+1001 GRMSGDKPAV

>member
-1 MNRTQVPSRR
+1 ML
-11 RRGSVP
+11 
-17 WRRSLATAAA
+17 RRSLVTVAA
-27 TAVVVTA
+27 TAVVVSA
-34 TGLPAVAVDNY
+34 TGLPAVAVNNY
-45 PEEPSEAAA
+45 PDEPSEAAA
-54 SVLDSTLFQ
+54 SVLDSTLFTK
-63 EALLAAAYSDAGSES
+63 ALLAAAYSDAGSVS
-78 NPGPNEGNLNV
+78 NPGANEGNLNV

-96 VRIGD
+96 VHLGD
-101 VEVPLDEILDFGQ
+101 VEVPLDEILDYGQ

-174 IVDQLLLEAGAG
+174 IVDQLLLEVGAG
-186 AAEAKAENGVILD
+186 AAEVTAEDGVILD

-206 GQYRVGDL
+206 GQYRVGDA

-239 TVEDLVNENLDESAL
+239 TVEDLVNENLDTSAL

-310 LVDNPDETEGGL
+310 LVDNPDDTEGGL

-357 AIEDSLNSVTV
+357 AIEDSLNSVTI
-368 NIAFY
+368 NLAFY
-373 EEGALGTLDVSWSL
+373 EEGPLGTLDVSWAI

-402 NSTGTMAPVATVL
+402 NSTGTMAPIATVL
-415 VNTINTVGPA
+415 VNTINTTGGA

-432 VYDLLI
+432 VYELLI

-466 SPIFDVLAQ
+466 SPVFDVLAQ
-475 VLSITINRQVT
+475 VLSITINRQVS
-486 ETSVSPTSVTQ
+486 ETSDAVTQ
-497 TSTAAEAAEVVTSL
+497 TSTAAVAAEGFTSF

-538 SPDGGSGE
+538 GTDAGPGE
-546 IDPSLTVNPESV
+546 IDPTLTVNPASV
-558 APGQSTVATGE
+558 APGQSTIATGE
-569 GYTPDSTATVQLE
+569 GYTPDSTATVQLT

-589 GDPIPVDTDSD
+589 GDPIVVDTDAD
-600 GAFTVPVPVPADAE
+600 GGFTVPVPVPDDAE
-614 LGDYVVVG
+614 LGDYTVVG

-637 ISGSD
+637 VSGSD
-642 VCAMDPTLTVE
+642 ICAMDPTLTVE
-653 PSAAYP
+653 PNAAYP

-669 FPAGVPVVVQLHDA
+669 FPAGVPVVVQLRDA

-716 HTVVA
+716 HVVGA

-743 PGECTDPTITADP
+743 PGECVDPAITAEPTI
-756 ISVEAGDEVMI
+756 VEAGGEVTI
-767 TGTGFPAGATVTVQL
+767 TGTGFPAGVNVTVQL
-782 FDTEGNK
+782 QDTEGNK
-789 IGDPVTVTV
+789 IGDPVSVLV
-798 NDDCGFETPITV
+798 DEDCGFTTPITV
-810 PEGTPP
+810 PEDTPP
-816 GVIIVDAQP
+816 GIIIVDAQP

-835 IVVTEPGG
+835 IAVFVPDAAGG
-843 NGGDDRDLTA
+843 RELKA
-853 RFEKPTVQQGD
+853 WFEKPTVQAGD

-869 ASGFEAGESVE
+869 ASGFEDGEVVAGLV
-880 GFINSSA
+880 SSDNPIA
-887 FTLPTQEADADGN
+887 LPAKAAHST
-900 VEWTFTVDERL
+900 VSWTFTVPENFEL
-911 DIGRHQGVAV
+911 GTHQGIAI
-921 STVEGDSAMAT
+921 STAEGDSASAT
-932 FDVVASSVGGGGD
+932 FEVVAASVDAGADD
-945 GDGSGGAG
+945 GDGGG
-953 AGDGSDGPLAN
+953 LAS

-1001 GRFSDDKPAV
+1001 GRMTDDKPAV

>member
-1 MNRTQVPSRR
+1 M
-11 RRGSVP
+11 
-17 WRRSLATAAA
+17 
-27 TAVVVTA
+27 VTA

-89 ELLGSEL
+89 ELLGSQL
-96 VRIGD
+96 VTLGD
-101 VEVPLDEILDFGQ
+101 VEVPLDQILDFGQ

-120 KSEASSPV
+120 KSEASSPL
-128 DAHAVSGL
+128 DAYAVSGL
-136 LGADGGVTLDG
+136 AGADGGVTLDG
-147 ETEDF
+147 ATEDF

-186 AAEAKAENGVILD
+186 AAEVKAENGEILD
-199 QDGVGGL
+199 QDGVGGP
-206 GQYRVGDL
+206 GQYRVADL
-214 DLFLHSPVIENAASS
+214 DLFLHSPVIEDAASS
-229 IYDIGGTIDT
+229 IYDIGGSIDT
-239 TVEDLVNENLDESAL
+239 TVEKLINENLDDSAL

-297 DLSTGELQIHLDK
+297 DLSTGQLEIHLDK
-310 LVDNPDETEGGL
+310 LVDNPDETEGGI
-322 NELPPNYELIDDTT
+322 NELPANYELIDDTT

-368 NIAFY
+368 NIAFF
-373 EEGALGTLDVSWSL
+373 EEGPLGTLDVSWSL
-387 PLADAVNGDFPEAVN
+387 PLADAVNGNFPEAVN
-402 NSTGTMAPVATVL
+402 NSTGTLAPVATVL
-415 VNTINTVGPA
+415 VNTINTLGPA

-447 LLINDI
+447 LLINDL

-460 PIREML
+460 PIRELL
-466 SPIFDVLAQ
+466 SPVFEVLAK
-475 VLSITINRQVT
+475 VLSIQINRQVT
-486 ETSVSPTSVTQ
+486 DGVTPTSATAAVETSF
-497 TSTAAEAAEVVTSL
+497 E
-511 DLSALS
+511 LSALS
-517 IALLPA
+517 IALLPE

-538 SPDGGSGE
+538 GGDDGGSGE
-546 IDPSLTVNPESV
+546 VDPSLTVNPDSV

-569 GYTPDSTATVQLE
+569 GYTPDSTATVQLT

-589 GDPIPVDTDSD
+589 GDPITVDTDAD
-600 GAFTVPVPVPADAE
+600 GGFTTPVTVPADAE
-614 LGDYVVVG
+614 LGDYTVVG

-637 ISGSD
+637 VAGSD
-642 VCAMDPTLTVE
+642 ICAMDPTLTVE
-653 PSAAYP
+653 PSSAYP
-659 GDTVSVVGQG
+659 GDTVTVVGQG
-669 FPAGVPVVVQLHDA
+669 FPAGVPVTVQLRDA
-683 EGNPVGDPI
+683 DGNPVGDAV

-701 FITDLTVPEDAEPGD
+701 FITDLTIPEDAEPGD
-716 HTVVA
+716 HVVEA
-721 EPEDGSEGAEA
+721 EPEDGSGGAEA
-732 PLEILDPGTNP
+732 PIEILDPGTNN
-743 PGECTDPTITADP
+743 PGECTDPAITADP
-756 ISVEAGDEVMI
+756 TVVAAGDEVMI
-767 TGTGFPAGATVTVQL
+767 TGTGFPAGVNVVVQL

-789 IGDPVTVTV
+789 IGEPVTVLV
-798 NDDCGFETPITV
+798 DEDCGFTTPITV
-810 PEGTPP
+810 PEGTEP

-825 DDGSEGAQTP
+825 EDGSEGAQTP
-835 IVVTEPGG
+835 IVVSESLG
-843 NGGDDRDLTA
+843 GGDGRDLTA
-853 RFEKPTVQQGD
+853 RFEKAAVEQGD

-869 ASGFEAGESVE
+869 ASGFNPGEEVV
-880 GFINSSA
+880 GMINSTSFA
-887 FTLPTQEADADGN
+887 LEAQEADAEGN

-911 DIGRHQGVAV
+911 DTGRHQGIAV

-932 FDVVASSVGGGGD
+932 FDVVDLSASGGAGD
-945 GDGSGGAG
+945 GDGDGAG
-953 AGDGSDGPLAN
+953 AGSDGPLAS

-1001 GRFSDDKPAV
+1001 GRFSDDSRSA

>member
-1 MNRTQVPSRR
+1 
-11 RRGSVP
+11 
-17 WRRSLATAAA
+17 
-27 TAVVVTA
+27 
-34 TGLPAVAVDNY
+34 VDNY
-45 PEEPSEAAA
+45 PDEQSEAAA

-63 EALLAAAYSDAGSES
+63 KALLAAAYSDAGSVS
-78 NPGPNEGNLNV
+78 NPGTNEGNLNV

-128 DAHAVSGL
+128 DAYAVSGL

-147 ETEDF
+147 ETADF

-169 GLTDQ
+169 GLTDK
-174 IVDQLLLEAGAG
+174 IVDQLHLEAGAG
-186 AAEAKAENGVILD
+186 AAEVKAEGGVILD

-214 DLFLHSPVIENAASS
+214 DLSMHSPVIENAASS
-229 IYDIGGTIDT
+229 IHDLGGSIDT
-239 TVEDLVNENLDESAL
+239 TVENVVRKNLDESAL

-270 VDSNMQENLFQSVV
+270 VDSNMQEKLFQSVV

-297 DLSTGELQIHLDK
+297 DLSTGELQVHLDK
-310 LVDNPDETEGGL
+310 LVDNPDGTEGGL

-347 MQEVTRILIG
+347 MEEVTNILIG

-368 NIAFY
+368 NIAFND
-373 EEGALGTLDVSWSL
+373 ESSLGVLDVSWSI
-387 PLADAVNGDFPEAVN
+387 PLADAVNGKFPEAVN
-402 NSTGTMAPVATVL
+402 NSTGTMAPVAEVL
-415 VNTINTVGPA
+415 VGTINSTGGA
-425 LAPILAP
+425 LAPILEP
-432 VYDLLI
+432 VYNLLI
-438 SDEGDNIFE
+438 SDEGDEIFD

-466 SPIFDVLAQ
+466 SPIFEVLAQ

-486 ETSVSPTSVTQ
+486 ETSVTP

-538 SPDGGSGE
+538 TPGGDGGPGE
-546 IDPSLTVNPESV
+546 IDPSIEVNPDSV

-569 GYTPDSTATVQLE
+569 GYTPDSTATVQLT

-589 GDPIPVDTDSD
+589 GDPIPVETDSD
-600 GAFTVPVPVPADAE
+600 GGFTTPVPVPDDAE
-614 LGDYVVVG
+614 LGDYTVIG

-637 ISGSD
+637 VPGSD
-642 VCAMDPTLTVE
+642 ICAMDPTLTVE

-669 FPAGVPVVVQLHDA
+669 FPAGVPVEVQLRDA

-692 TVTPDEACG
+692 TVTPDESCG

-716 HTVVA
+716 HVVEA
-721 EPEDGSEGAEA
+721 VPEDGSEGAEA
-732 PLEILDPGTNP
+732 PLEILAPGTNP
-743 PGECTDPTITADP
+743 PGECTDPAITADP
-756 ISVEAGDEVMI
+756 TMVEAGAEVMI
-767 TGTGFPAGATVTVQL
+767 TGTGFPAGVDVTVQL
-782 FDTEGNK
+782 QDTEGNK
-789 IGDPVTVTV
+789 IGEPVSVKV
-798 NDDCGFETPITV
+798 DEDCGFETPITV
-810 PEGTPP
+810 PKGTPP
-816 GVIIVDAQP
+816 GVIIADAQP

-835 IVVTEPGG
+835 IGVFVPGG
-843 NGGDDRDLTA
+843 GDGRELKA
-853 RFEKPTVQQGD
+853 WFAKPTVQVGE

-869 ASGFEAGESVE
+869 ASGFDDGEVVVGMVHSDSPIV
-880 GFINSSA
+880 
-887 FTLPTQEADADGN
+887 LPPKAAHST
-900 VEWTFTVDERL
+900 VEWTFTVTAEQN
-911 DIGRHQGVAV
+911 IGIHEGIAI
-921 STVEGDSAMAT
+921 STVFGDSATAT
-932 FDVVASSVGGGGD
+932 FEVVPAPVGSDPGD
-945 GDGSGGAG
+945 DGAGDDGAG
-953 AGDGSDGPLAN
+953 AGDGFDGPLAS
-964 TGANVTALIAA
+964 TGANVTALIA
-975 TVLLLGAGAVM
+975 VMVVLLGAGAVM

-1001 GRFSDDKPAV
+1001 GRMSNDKPAV

>member
-27 TAVVVTA
+27 AAVVVTA

-45 PEEPSEAAA
+45 PDEPSEAAA

-120 KSEASSPV
+120 KSEASSAL
-128 DAHAVSGL
+128 DAYAVSGL
-136 LGADGGVTLDG
+136 AGADGGVTLDG
-147 ETEDF
+147 ESEDF

-157 DVLSVARLLGVD
+157 DVLSAARLLGVD

-186 AAEAKAENGVILD
+186 AAEVKAEDGVILD

-206 GQYRVGDL
+206 GQYRVADL

-229 IYDIGGTIDT
+229 IYDIGGTIDS
-239 TVEDLVNENLDESAL
+239 TVEDLVNENLDDSAL

-373 EEGALGTLDVSWSL
+373 EEGPLGTLDVSWSL

-415 VNTINTVGPA
+415 VGTINTVGPA

-447 LLINDI
+447 LLINDL
-453 KTDSITA
+453 KTDAITA

-466 SPIFDVLAQ
+466 SPVFDVLAQ

-486 ETSVSPTSVTQ
+486 ETAVVP
-497 TSTAAEAAEVVTSL
+497 APLGEAGEVVTSL

-517 IALLPA
+517 IALLPD
-523 NEVARI
+523 NEVARV

-538 SPDGGSGE
+538 SPTGDGGPGDIE
-546 IDPSLTVNPESV
+546 PSLTVDPESV
-558 APGQSTVATGE
+558 APGGSTVATGE
-569 GYTPDSTATVQLE
+569 GYTPDSTATVELE

-589 GDPIPVDTDSD
+589 GDPIPVDTDSE
-600 GAFTVPVPVPADAE
+600 GMFTVPVPVPDDAE
-614 LGDYVVVG
+614 LGDYTVVG
-622 TDDTTGEAAEAPLAV
+622 TDDTTSEAAEAPLAV
-637 ISGSD
+637 VAGSD
-642 VCAMDPTLTVE
+642 ICAMDPTLTVE

-683 EGNPVGDPI
+683 EGNPVGEPI
-692 TVTPDEACG
+692 TVTPDETCG

-716 HTVVA
+716 HVVEA

-756 ISVEAGDEVMI
+756 TSVEDGDEVMI

-782 FDTEGNK
+782 FDTEGNE
-789 IGDPVTVTV
+789 IGGPVTVTV
-798 NDDCGFETPITV
+798 DEDCGFETPITV

-835 IVVTEPGG
+835 IVVTEGFSGG
-843 NGGDDRDLTA
+843 ERDLTA
-853 RFEKPTVQQGD
+853 RFEKPTVEQGG

-869 ASGFEAGESVE
+869 ASGFDAGETVG
-880 GFINSSA
+880 GFINSTS
-887 FTLPTQEADADGN
+887 FSLPIQEADADGN

-911 DIGRHQGVAV
+911 DIGRHQGLAV
-921 STVEGDSAMAT
+921 STVQGDSAMAT
-932 FDVVASSVGGGGD
+932 FDVVAASVAGGEGD
-945 GDGSGGAG
+945 GDGGAG
-953 AGDGSDGPLAN
+953 AGDGGPLAS

-986 IKRRREISQAFATAM
+986 IKRRREISAAFATAM

>member
-27 TAVVVTA
+27 AAVVVTA

-45 PEEPSEAAA
+45 PDEPSEAAA

-120 KSEASSPV
+120 KSEASSPL
-128 DAHAVSGL
+128 DAYAVSGL
-136 LGADGGVTLDG
+136 AGADGGVTLDG

-152 GKASV
+152 GKATV

-186 AAEAKAENGVILD
+186 AAEVKAEDGVILD

-206 GQYRVGDL
+206 GQYRVADL
-214 DLFLHSPVIENAASS
+214 DLSLHSPVIENAASS
-229 IYDIGGTIDT
+229 IYDIGGTIDS
-239 TVEDLVNENLDESAL
+239 TVEDLVNENLDDSAL

-373 EEGALGTLDVSWSL
+373 EEGPLGTLDVSWSL

-415 VNTINTVGPA
+415 VSTINTVGPA
-425 LAPILAP
+425 LAPILGP

-438 SDEGDNIFE
+438 SDEGDDIFE
-447 LLINDI
+447 LLINDL
-453 KTDSITA
+453 KTDAITA

-466 SPIFDVLAQ
+466 SPVFDVLAQ

-486 ETSVSPTSVTQ
+486 ETAVIPSPLG
-497 TSTAAEAAEVVTSL
+497 EPGEVVTSL

-517 IALLPA
+517 LALLPE
-523 NEVARI
+523 NEVARV

-538 SPDGGSGE
+538 SPDGDGGPGE
-546 IDPSLTVNPESV
+546 IDPSLTVDPESV
-558 APGQSTVATGE
+558 APGGSTVATGE
-569 GYTPDSTATVQLE
+569 GYTPDSTATVELQ

-589 GDPIPVDTDSD
+589 GDPIPVDTDSE
-600 GAFTVPVPVPADAE
+600 GMFTVPVPVPDDAE
-614 LGDYVVVG
+614 LGDYTVVG

-637 ISGSD
+637 VVGSD
-642 VCAMDPTLTVE
+642 ICAMDPTLTVE
-653 PSAAYP
+653 PSAAYA

-669 FPAGVPVVVQLHDA
+669 FPAGVPVIVQLRDA
-683 EGNPVGDPI
+683 EGNAVGEPV

-701 FITDLTVPEDAEPGD
+701 FVTDLTVPEDAEPGD
-716 HTVVA
+716 HVVEA

-756 ISVEAGDEVMI
+756 TSVEDGDEVMI

-782 FDTEGNK
+782 FDTEGNE
-789 IGDPVTVTV
+789 IGGPVTVTV
-798 NDDCGFETPITV
+798 DEDCGFETPITV

-835 IVVTEPGG
+835 IVVTEGFSGG
-843 NGGDDRDLTA
+843 ERDLTA
-853 RFEKPTVQQGD
+853 RFEKPTVEQGA

-869 ASGFEAGESVE
+869 ASGFDAGESVG
-880 GFINSSA
+880 GFINSTSFA
-887 FTLPTQEADADGN
+887 LPIQEADAEGN
-900 VEWTFTVDERL
+900 VQWTFTVDERL
-911 DIGRHQGVAV
+911 DAGRHQGLAV
-921 STVEGDSAMAT
+921 STVQGDSAMAS
-932 FDVVASSVGGGGD
+932 FDVVAGAGFSGGDD
-945 GDGSGGAG
+945 GDGNGAG
-953 AGDGSDGPLAN
+953 AGDGGPLAS

-986 IKRRREISQAFATAM
+986 IKRRREISAAFATAM

>member
-1 MNRTQVPSRR
+1 ML
-11 RRGSVP
+11 
-17 WRRSLATAAA
+17 RRSLVTVAA
-27 TAVVVTA
+27 TAVVVSA
-34 TGLPAVAVDNY
+34 TGLPAVAVNNY
-45 PEEPSEAAA
+45 PDEPAEAAA
-54 SVLDSTLFQ
+54 SVLDSTLFKK
-63 EALLAAAYSDAGSES
+63 ALLAAAYSDAGSES
-78 NPGPNEGNLNV
+78 NPGANEGNLNV

-96 VRIGD
+96 VQLGD
-101 VEVPLDEILDFGQ
+101 VEVPLDEILDYGQ

-120 KSEASSPV
+120 KSEASSAV

-157 DVLSVARLLGVD
+157 DVLSAARLLGVD

-174 IVDQLLLEAGAG
+174 IVDQLLLEVGAG
-186 AAEAKAENGVILD
+186 AAEVTAEDGVLLD
-199 QDGVGGL
+199 QDGVSGP
-206 GQYRVGDL
+206 GQYRVGDA

-239 TVEDLVNENLDESAL
+239 TVENLVNENLDSSAL

-263 VPTPSIT
+263 VPTPTIT

-297 DLSTGELQIHLDK
+297 DLSTGQLEIHLDK

-357 AIEDSLNSVTV
+357 AIEDSLNSVTI
-368 NIAFY
+368 NLAFY
-373 EEGALGTLDVSWSL
+373 EEGPLGTLDVSWAL

-402 NSTGTMAPVATVL
+402 NSTGTMAPIATVL
-415 VNTINTVGPA
+415 VNTINTTGGA
-425 LAPILAP
+425 LAPILGP

-447 LLINDI
+447 LLINDL

-460 PIREML
+460 PVREML
-466 SPIFDVLAQ
+466 SPVFDVLAQ

-486 ETSVSPTSVTQ
+486 ETSDAVTQ
-497 TSTAAEAAEVVTSL
+497 TSTAAASAAVVTSF

-517 IALLPA
+517 IALLPE

-529 NLGNAAVRI
+529 NLGNAAVRFQ
-538 SPDGGSGE
+538 SEDDGSGE
-546 IDPSLTVNPESV
+546 IDPTLTVNPGSV
-558 APGQSTVATGE
+558 APGQSTIATGE

-589 GDPIPVDTDSD
+589 GDPIAVDTDAE
-600 GAFTVPVPVPADAE
+600 GGFTVPVPVPADAE
-614 LGDYVVVG
+614 LGDYTVVG

-637 ISGSD
+637 VSGSD
-642 VCAMDPTLTVE
+642 ICAMDPTLTVE
-653 PSAAYP
+653 PNAAYP

-669 FPAGVPVVVQLHDA
+669 FPAGVPVVVQLRDA
-683 EGNPVGDPI
+683 EGNPVGEPV

-716 HTVVA
+716 HVVGA

-743 PGECTDPTITADP
+743 PGDCSDPAITAEP
-756 ISVEAGDEVMI
+756 KVVAAGDEVTI
-767 TGTGFPAGATVTVQL
+767 TGTGFPAGVDVTVQL
-782 FDTEGNK
+782 QDTEGNK
-789 IGDPVTVTV
+789 IGEPVHVTV
-798 NDDCGFETPITV
+798 DEDCGFTTPITV

-835 IVVTEPGG
+835 IVVSEQLG
-843 NGGDDRDLTA
+843 GGDGRDLTA
-853 RFEKPTVQQGD
+853 RFEKPTAEQGD

-869 ASGFEAGESVE
+869 ASGFEEGEVVV
-880 GFINSSA
+880 GLINSEA
-887 FTLPTQEADADGN
+887 FALQPQAADSDGN
-900 VEWTFTVDERL
+900 VQWTFTVDERL
-911 DIGRHQGVAV
+911 DVGTHEGIAV
-921 STVEGDSAMAT
+921 STVEGDSATAT
-932 FDVVASSVGGGGD
+932 FDVVTETA
-945 GDGSGGAG
+945 AG
-953 AGDGSDGPLAN
+953 AGDGDGGGLAS

-1001 GRFSDDKPAV
+1001 GRMTDDKPAV

>member
-1 MNRTQVPSRR
+1 ML
-11 RRGSVP
+11 
-17 WRRSLATAAA
+17 RRSLVTVAA
-27 TAVVVTA
+27 TAVVATA

-45 PEEPSEAAA
+45 PDEPSEAAA

-63 EALLAAAYSDAGSES
+63 EALLAAASSDAGSVS
-78 NPGPNEGNLNV
+78 NPGPNEGNLNAD
-89 ELLGSEL
+89 LLGSEL
-96 VRIGD
+96 IRIRD
-101 VEVPLDEILDFGQ
+101 VEVPLDEFLDFGQ

-120 KSEASSPV
+120 KSEASSPG

-136 LGADGGVTLDG
+136 LGADGGITLDG
-147 ETEDF
+147 ATEDF

-174 IVDQLLLEAGAG
+174 VADQLLLEVGAG
-186 AAEAKAENGVILD
+186 AAEVTAEDGVILD

-206 GQYRVGDL
+206 GQYRVGDA
-214 DLFLHSPVIENAASS
+214 DLFLHSQVIEDAASS

-239 TVEDLVNENLDESAL
+239 TVEELVNENLDISAL

-263 VPTPSIT
+263 VPTPTVT
-270 VDSNMQENLFQSVV
+270 VDSDMQENLFQSVV

-297 DLSTGELQIHLDK
+297 DLSTGELEIHLDK

-322 NELPPNYELIDDTT
+322 NELPPNYELVDDTT

-357 AIEDSLNSVTV
+357 AIEDSLNSVTI
-368 NIAFY
+368 NLAFY
-373 EEGALGTLDVSWSL
+373 EEGPLGTLDVSWSI
-387 PLADAVNGDFPEAVN
+387 PLADAVNGEFPEAVD
-402 NSTGTMAPVATVL
+402 NSTGTMAPIATVL
-415 VNTINTVGPA
+415 VNTINTTGGA

-432 VYDLLI
+432 LYDLLI

-447 LLINDI
+447 LLINDL
-453 KTDSITA
+453 KTDAITV
-460 PIREML
+460 PVREML
-466 SPIFDVLAQ
+466 SPVFDVLVE
-475 VLSITINRQVT
+475 VLSIQINRQVT
-486 ETSVSPTSVTQ
+486 ETSMSPSGD
-497 TSTAAEAAEVVTSL
+497 EVVSSL

-517 IALLPA
+517 IGLLPA

-538 SPDGGSGE
+538 TPSDGSGG
-546 IDPSLTVNPESV
+546 IDPSLTVDPISV

-569 GYTPDSTATVQLE
+569 GYTPDSTATVQLT

-589 GDPIPVDTDSD
+589 GDPIQVDTDENGS
-600 GAFTVPVPVPADAE
+600 FTTPVQVPDDAE
-614 LGDYVVVG
+614 LGDYTVIG
-622 TDDTTGEAAEAPLAV
+622 TDDTTGEAAEAPLTV
-637 ISGSD
+637 VVGSD
-642 VCAMDPTLTVE
+642 ICAMDPTLTVV
-653 PSAAYP
+653 PGAAYP

-669 FPAGVPVVVQLHDA
+669 FPPGVPVVVQLRDV
-683 EGNPVGDPI
+683 EGNPVGAPI
-692 TVTPDEACG
+692 MVTPDEACG
-701 FITDLTVPEDAEPGD
+701 FITDLTIPEDAEPGD
-716 HTVVA
+716 HVVDA
-721 EPEDGSEGAEA
+721 QPEDGSEGAEA
-732 PLEILDPGTNP
+732 PLEILAPGTNP
-743 PGECTDPTITADP
+743 PGECSDPAITADP
-756 ISVEAGDEVMI
+756 TTVEAGDEVMI

-782 FDTEGNK
+782 QDTEGND
-789 IGDPVTVTV
+789 IGGPVTVTV
-798 NDDCGFETPITV
+798 DEDCGFTTPITV

-835 IVVTEPGG
+835 IVVSESLGGG
-843 NGGDDRDLTA
+843 NGRELTA
-853 RFEKPTVQQGD
+853 RFEHATVQRGD

-869 ASGFEAGESVE
+869 ASGFDAGEIVV
-880 GFINSSA
+880 GIINSDPIA
-887 FTLPTQEADADGN
+887 LPAQAADSDGN
-900 VEWTFTVDERL
+900 VEWTFTVAEDQDL
-911 DIGRHQGVAV
+911 GSHQGIAV
-921 STVEGDSAMAT
+921 STAVGDSAMAEYR
-932 FDVVASSVGGGGD
+932 VVAGAALDTGAGD
-945 GDGSGGAG
+945 GDG
-953 AGDGSDGPLAN
+953 GPLAS

-1001 GRFSDDKPAV
+1001 GRMTDDSRPV

>member
-27 TAVVVTA
+27 AAVVVTT

-63 EALLAAAYSDAGSES
+63 EALLAAAYSDAGSVS

-120 KSEASSPV
+120 KSEASSPL
-128 DAHAVSGL
+128 DAYAVSGL
-136 LGADGGVTLDG
+136 AGADGGVTLDG

-157 DVLSVARLLGVD
+157 DVLSAARLLGVD

-186 AAEAKAENGVILD
+186 AAEVKAEDGVILD

-206 GQYRVGDL
+206 GQYRVADL
-214 DLFLHSPVIENAASS
+214 DLFLHSPVIEDAASS

-239 TVEDLVNENLDESAL
+239 TVENLINENLDDSAL
-254 TGLFDAVPG
+254 TALFDAVPG

-270 VDSNMQENLFQSVV
+270 VDSAMQENLFQSVV

-373 EEGALGTLDVSWSL
+373 EEGPLGTLDVSWSL

-415 VNTINTVGPA
+415 VGTINTVGPA
-425 LAPILAP
+425 LAPILGP

-447 LLINDI
+447 LLINDL

-466 SPIFDVLAQ
+466 SPVFDVLAK
-475 VLSITINRQVT
+475 VLSIQINHQVT
-486 ETSVSPTSVTQ
+486 GTSVTP
-497 TSTAAEAAEVVTSL
+497 TSAEAEAAEVVTSFE
-511 DLSALS
+511 LSALS
-517 IALLPA
+517 IALLPE

-538 SPDGGSGE
+538 GADDGSGE
-546 IDPSLTVNPESV
+546 IDPSLTVNPDSV

-589 GDPIPVDTDSD
+589 GDAIQVETDAD
-600 GAFTVPVPVPADAE
+600 GSFTTPVPVPADAE
-614 LGDYVVVG
+614 LGDYSVVG

-637 ISGSD
+637 VAGSD
-642 VCAMDPTLTVE
+642 ICAMDPTLTVE
-653 PSAAYP
+653 PGSAYP

-669 FPAGVPVVVQLHDA
+669 FPAGVPVTVQLRDA
-683 EGNPVGDPI
+683 EGNAVGEPI

-701 FITDLTVPEDAEPGD
+701 FITELVVPEDAEPGD
-716 HTVVA
+716 HVVEA
-721 EPEDGSEGAEA
+721 EPEDGSGGAEA

-756 ISVEAGDEVMI
+756 TSVVAGDEVMI

-798 NDDCGFETPITV
+798 GDDCGFETPITV

-835 IVVTEPGG
+835 IVVTESLGG
-843 NGGDDRDLTA
+843 GERDLTA
-853 RFEKPTVQQGD
+853 RFEKPTVQQGG

-869 ASGFEAGESVE
+869 ASGFDAGEEVV
-880 GFINSSA
+880 GMINSTA
-887 FTLPTQEADADGN
+887 VALPAQEADADGN
-900 VEWTFTVDERL
+900 VQWTFTVDERL
-911 DIGRHQGVAV
+911 DVGRHQGVAV

-932 FDVVASSVGGGGD
+932 FDVVAASVSAGGD
-945 GDGSGGAG
+945 GDGDNG
-953 AGDGSDGPLAN
+953 AGDGGPLAS

>member
-1 MNRTQVPSRR
+1 M
-11 RRGSVP
+11 
-17 WRRSLATAAA
+17 
-27 TAVVVTA
+27 
-34 TGLPAVAVDNY
+34 DNY
-45 PEEPSEAAA
+45 PEEPAEAAA

-63 EALLAAAYSDAGSES
+63 KALLAAAYSDAGSES

-96 VRIGD
+96 IRLGD

-120 KSEASSPV
+120 KSEASSSL
-128 DAHAVSGL
+128 DAYAVSGL
-136 LGADGGVTLDG
+136 AGADGGVTLDG

-186 AAEAKAENGVILD
+186 AAEVKAENGVILD

-206 GQYRVGDL
+206 GQYRVADL
-214 DLFLHSPVIENAASS
+214 DLFLHSPVIEDAASS
-229 IYDIGGTIDT
+229 IYDIGGSIDT
-239 TVEDLVNENLDESAL
+239 AVENLINENLDDSAL

-297 DLSTGELQIHLDK
+297 DLSTGQLEIHLDK

-322 NELPPNYELIDDTT
+322 NELPPNFELIDDTT

-373 EEGALGTLDVSWSL
+373 EEGPLGTLDVSWSL
-387 PLADAVNGDFPEAVN
+387 PLADAVNGNFPEVVD

-415 VNTINTVGPA
+415 VNTINTLGPA
-425 LAPILAP
+425 LAPILGP
-432 VYDLLI
+432 VYDLVI

-447 LLINDI
+447 LLINDL
-453 KTDSITA
+453 KTDSVTA
-460 PIREML
+460 PIRELL
-466 SPIFDVLAQ
+466 SPVFDVLAQ

-486 ETSVSPTSVTQ
+486 SEGVTQ
-497 TSTAAEAAEVVTSL
+497 TSTAAAAAETSFE
-511 DLSALS
+511 LSALS

-538 SPDGGSGE
+538 GGDGSGPGE
-546 IDPSLTVNPESV
+546 IDPTLSVNPDSV

-569 GYTPDSTATVQLE
+569 GYTPDSTATVQLV

-589 GDPIPVDTDSD
+589 GDPIPVETDSE
-600 GAFTVPVPVPADAE
+600 GGFSTPVTVPADAE
-614 LGDYVVVG
+614 LGDYTVVG

-637 ISGSD
+637 VAGSD
-642 VCAMDPTLTVE
+642 ICAMDPTLTVE
-653 PSAAYP
+653 PSAGYP

-669 FPAGVPVVVQLHDA
+669 FPAGVPVTVQLRDA

-701 FITDLTVPEDAEPGD
+701 FITDLTIPEDAEPGD
-716 HTVVA
+716 HTVEA

-732 PLEILDPGTNP
+732 PLEVLDPNTNN
-743 PGECTDPTITADP
+743 PGECTDPTITAEP
-756 ISVEAGDEVMI
+756 TVVQAGDEVQV
-767 TGTGFPAGATVTVQL
+767 TGTGFPAGVNVVVQL

-789 IGDPVTVTV
+789 IGEPVTVKV
-798 NDDCGFETPITV
+798 DEDCGFTTPITV
-810 PEGTPP
+810 PEGTEP
-816 GVIIVDAQP
+816 GVIIVDAEP
-825 DDGSEGAQTP
+825 EDGSEGAQTP
-835 IVVTEPGG
+835 IVVTENTG
-843 NGGDDRDLTA
+843 GGDGRDLTA
-853 RFEKPTVQQGD
+853 RFEKPTVTQGE

-869 ASGFEAGESVE
+869 ASGFEPGEEVV
-880 GFINSSA
+880 GLINSTSFA
-887 FTLPTQEADADGN
+887 LQAQAADEDGN
-900 VEWTFTVDERL
+900 VQWTFTVDERL
-911 DIGRHQGVAV
+911 DVGRHQGLAV
-921 STVEGDSAMAT
+921 STVAGDSAMAT
-932 FDVVASSVGGGGD
+932 FDVVAAAAGVGD
-945 GDGSGGAG
+945 GDGDGDGAG
-953 AGDGSDGPLAN
+953 AGDGPLAS

-1001 GRFSDDKPAV
+1001 GRFTDSRSA

>member
-1 MNRTQVPSRR
+1 MRRT
-11 RRGSVP
+11 
-17 WRRSLATAAA
+17 LATAAA

-34 TGLPAVAVDNY
+34 TGLPAVAALDNY
-45 PEEPSEAAA
+45 PDEPSEAAA

-114 LGALAS
+114 LGALVS
-120 KSEASSPV
+120 KSEASSPL
-128 DAHAVSGL
+128 DAYAVSGL
-136 LGADGGVTLDG
+136 AGADGGVTLDG
-147 ETEDF
+147 ESEDF

-186 AAEAKAENGVILD
+186 AAEVKAENGVILD

-206 GQYRVGDL
+206 GQYRVADL
-214 DLFLHSPVIENAASS
+214 DLFMHSPVIEDAASS

-254 TGLFDAVPG
+254 TGLFDAIPG

-297 DLSTGELQIHLDK
+297 DLSTGELQVHLDK

-347 MQEVTRILIG
+347 MQEITNILIG
-357 AIEDSLNSVTV
+357 AIEDSLNSVTI
-368 NIAFY
+368 NIAFTD
-373 EEGALGTLDVSWSL
+373 ESPLGNLDVSWSL
-387 PLADAVNGDFPEAVN
+387 PLADAVNGNFPEAVN
-402 NSTGTMAPVATVL
+402 NSTGTMAPVAELL
-415 VNTINTVGPA
+415 VSTINTVGPA

-447 LLINDI
+447 LLINDL
-453 KTDSITA
+453 KTESITE
-460 PIREML
+460 PIRELL
-466 SPIFDVLAQ
+466 SPVFDVLSQ
-475 VLSITINRQVT
+475 VLSITINRQVS
-486 ETSVSPTSVTQ
+486 ETSETVTP
-497 TSTAAEAAEVVTSL
+497 TSTAAAAAETVTSFEL
-511 DLSALS
+511 NALS

-523 NEVARI
+523 DEVARI

-538 SPDGGSGE
+538 GGDDGGSGE
-546 IDPSLTVNPESV
+546 IDPSLTVDPVTV
-558 APGQSTVATGE
+558 APGQSTIATGE

-589 GDPIPVDTDSD
+589 GDPISVDTDEN
-600 GAFTVPVPVPADAE
+600 GGFTVPVPVPADAE
-614 LGDYVVVG
+614 LGVYVVVG

-637 ISGSD
+637 VAGSD
-642 VCAMDPTLTVE
+642 ICAMDPTLTVE
-653 PSAAYP
+653 PSSAYP

-669 FPAGVPVVVQLHDA
+669 FPAGVPVVVQLRDA
-683 EGNPVGDPI
+683 EGNPVGDAV

-701 FITDLTVPEDAEPGD
+701 FITDLIVPEDAEPGD
-716 HTVVA
+716 HVVEA

-732 PLEILDPGTNP
+732 PLEILPPGTNP
-743 PGECTDPTITADP
+743 GDECTDPAIVADP
-756 ISVEAGDEVMI
+756 TMVEAGDEVMV
-767 TGTGFPAGATVTVQL
+767 TGTGFPAGANVTVQL
-782 FDTEGNK
+782 QDTAGNN
-789 IGDPVTVTV
+789 IGDPVTVAV
-798 NDDCGFETPITV
+798 NEDCGFETPITV

-835 IVVTEPGG
+835 IVVVAG
-843 NGGDDRDLTA
+843 NGG
-853 RFEKPTVQQGD
+853 
-864 EQTFY
+864 
-869 ASGFEAGESVE
+869 S
-880 GFINSSA
+880 
-887 FTLPTQEADADGN
+887 
-900 VEWTFTVDERL
+900 
-911 DIGRHQGVAV
+911 
-921 STVEGDSAMAT
+921 
-932 FDVVASSVGGGGD
+932 GD
-945 GDGSGGAG
+945 GDGAG
-953 AGDGSDGPLAN
+953 EDLGTGTGDGTGDGDGGLAA

-975 TVLLLGAGAVM
+975 TVLLLAAGAVM

-1001 GRFSDDKPAV
+1001 GRFTDDKPAV

>member
-1 MNRTQVPSRR
+1 M
-11 RRGSVP
+11 
-17 WRRSLATAAA
+17 WRRTLATAAA
-27 TAVVVTA
+27 SAVVVTA

-45 PEEPSEAAA
+45 PEEPAEAAA

-63 EALLAAAYSDAGSES
+63 NALLAAAYSDAGSES

-96 VRIGD
+96 IRLGD

-120 KSEASSPV
+120 KSEATSAT
-128 DAHAVSGL
+128 DAYAVSGL
-136 LGADGGVTLDG
+136 AGADGGVTLDG

-169 GLTDQ
+169 GLTDE

-186 AAEAKAENGVILD
+186 AAEVKAEDGVILD

-206 GQYRVGDL
+206 GQYRVADL

-229 IYDIGGTIDT
+229 VYDIGGTIDT
-239 TVEDLVNENLDESAL
+239 TVESLINDNLDQSAL
-254 TGLFDAVPG
+254 TGLFDAIPG

-297 DLSTGELQIHLDK
+297 DLSTGTLEVHLDK

-347 MQEVTRILIG
+347 MQEVTRILLG
-357 AIEDSLNSVTV
+357 AIEDSLNSVTI
-368 NIAFY
+368 NIAFN
-373 EEGALGTLDVSWSL
+373 EEGPLGTLDVSWSL
-387 PLADAVNGDFPEAVN
+387 PLADAVNGNFPEAVN
-402 NSTGTMAPVATVL
+402 NSTGTLAPVATVL
-415 VNTINTVGPA
+415 VNTINTLGPA
-425 LAPILAP
+425 LAPILGP

-447 LLINDI
+447 LLINDL

-460 PIREML
+460 PVRELL
-466 SPIFDVLAQ
+466 SPVFDVLAQ
-475 VLSITINRQVT
+475 VISITINRQVS
-486 ETSVSPTSVTQ
+486 ETTTTP
-497 TSTAAEAAEVVTSL
+497 EGEEVVSNF

-517 IALLPA
+517 LALLPA

-538 SPDGGSGE
+538 SPNGDGGPGE
-546 IDPSLTVNPESV
+546 VDPSLSVNPDSV

-569 GYTPDSTATVQLE
+569 GYTPDSTATVQLI

-589 GDPIPVDTDSD
+589 GDPIPVDTDSE
-600 GAFTVPVPVPADAE
+600 GGFSTPVTVPADAE
-614 LGDYVVVG
+614 LGDYTVVG

-637 ISGSD
+637 VSGSD
-642 VCAMDPTLTVE
+642 ICAMDPTLTVE

-669 FPAGVPVVVQLHDA
+669 FPAGVPVSVQLFDA
-683 EGNPVGDPI
+683 EGNPVGDAV

-701 FITDLTVPEDAEPGD
+701 FITDLTIPEDAEPGD
-716 HTVVA
+716 HTVEA

-732 PLEILDPGTNP
+732 PLEVLDPDTNN

-756 ISVEAGDEVMI
+756 TMVEAGDEVMI
-767 TGTGFPAGATVTVQL
+767 TGTGFPAGSTVTVQL
-782 FDTEGNK
+782 QDLDGNK
-789 IGDPVTVTV
+789 IGDPVTVVV

-835 IVVTEPGG
+835 IAVCETTG
-843 NGGDDRDLTA
+843 GGDGRELTA
-853 RFEKPTVQQGD
+853 WFEEPTRTHGQ

-869 ASGFEAGESVE
+869 ASGFEPGEEVV
-880 GFINSSA
+880 GIINSTSFA
-887 FTLPTQEADADGN
+887 LQAQAADEDGN
-900 VEWTFTVDERL
+900 VQWTFTVDERL
-911 DIGRHQGVAV
+911 DVGRHQGIAV

-932 FDVVASSVGGGGD
+932 FDVVASATGD
-945 GDGSGGAG
+945 GDGDGDGDGAG
-953 AGDGSDGPLAN
+953 AGSDGPLAS

-986 IKRRREISQAFATAM
+986 IKRRREISQAFSTAM
-1001 GRFSDDKPAV
+1001 GRFSGSSNA

>member
-1 MNRTQVPSRR
+1 ML
-11 RRGSVP
+11 
-17 WRRSLATAAA
+17 RRSLVTVAA

-45 PEEPSEAAA
+45 PDEPSEAAA

-63 EALLAAAYSDAGSES
+63 EALLAAASSDAGSVS

-89 ELLGSEL
+89 DLLGSEL
-96 VRIGD
+96 ISIGD

-120 KSEASSPV
+120 KSEASSAI

-136 LGADGGVTLDG
+136 IGADGGVTLDG

-157 DVLSVARLLGVD
+157 DVLSAARLLGVD

-174 IVDQLLLEAGAG
+174 IVDQLLLELGAG
-186 AAEAKAENGVILD
+186 AAEVTAEDGVILD

-206 GQYRVGDL
+206 GQYRVGDA
-214 DLFLHSPVIENAASS
+214 DLVLHSPVIEDAASS

-239 TVEDLVNENLDESAL
+239 TVEDLVNENLDISAL

-263 VPTPSIT
+263 VPTPTVT
-270 VDSNMQENLFQSVV
+270 VDSDMQENLFQSVV

-297 DLSTGELQIHLDK
+297 DLSTGELEIHLDK

-347 MQEVTRILIG
+347 MQEVTRILVG

-368 NIAFY
+368 NLAFY
-373 EEGALGTLDVSWSL
+373 EEGPLGTLDVSWSI
-387 PLADAVNGDFPEAVN
+387 PLADAVNGDFPEAEN
-402 NSTGTMAPVATVL
+402 NSTGTMAPIATVL
-415 VNTINTVGPA
+415 VGTINTTGGA

-432 VYDLLI
+432 VYELLI

-453 KTDSITA
+453 TTDAITT

-466 SPIFDVLAQ
+466 SPVFDVLAE

-486 ETSVSPTSVTQ
+486 ETSTNASGEDVVS
-497 TSTAAEAAEVVTSL
+497 SL

-523 NEVARI
+523 SEAARI

-538 SPDGGSGE
+538 TPDGDGGPGE
-546 IDPSLTVNPESV
+546 IDPSLTVDPASV
-558 APGQSTVATGE
+558 APGQATLASGV
-569 GYTPDSTATVQLE
+569 GYTPDSTATVQLM

-589 GDPIPVDTDSD
+589 GDPIPVDTNAE
-600 GAFTVPVPVPADAE
+600 GAFTAEVPVPDDAD
-614 LGDYVVVG
+614 LGDYTVIG
-622 TDDTTGEAAEAPLAV
+622 TDDTTGEAAEAPLEV
-637 ISGSD
+637 VVGSD
-642 VCAMDPTLTVE
+642 VCATDPTLTVE
-653 PSAAYP
+653 PTAAYP

-669 FPAGVPVVVQLHDA
+669 FTAGVPVVVQLRDL
-683 EGNPVGDPI
+683 EGNAVGEPI

-701 FITDLTVPEDAEPGD
+701 FITELIIPRGAEPGD
-716 HTVVA
+716 HVVEA
-721 EPEDGSEGAEA
+721 QPEDGSEGAEA

-743 PGECTDPTITADP
+743 PAECTDPTITADP
-756 ISVEAGDEVMI
+756 TVVEAGDEVMI
-767 TGTGFPAGATVTVQL
+767 TGTGFPAGVDVTVQL
-782 FDTEGNK
+782 QDTEGND
-789 IGDPVTVTV
+789 IGGPVSVTV
-798 NDDCGFETPITV
+798 DADCGFTTPITV

-835 IVVTEPGG
+835 IAVSESLGGG
-843 NGGDDRDLTA
+843 NDRDLSA
-853 RFEKPTVQQGD
+853 RFEKPAVRQGD

-869 ASGFEAGESVE
+869 ASGFDAGEVVV
-880 GFINSSA
+880 GIINSEPIA
-887 FTLPTQEADADGN
+887 LPAQAADSDGN
-900 VEWTFTVDERL
+900 VEWTFTVPRNMDV
-911 DIGRHQGVAV
+911 GPHQGIAV
-921 STVEGDSAMAT
+921 STAEGDSAMAE
-932 FDVVASSVGGGGD
+932 FDVLAASFDTGSD
-945 GDGSGGAG
+945 GDGSGAS
-953 AGDGSDGPLAN
+953 GDPDDGPLAS
-964 TGANVTALIAA
+964 TGANVTALVAA

-1001 GRFSDDKPAV
+1001 GRMTDDSRPV

>member
-1 MNRTQVPSRR
+1 M
-11 RRGSVP
+11 
-17 WRRSLATAAA
+17 
-27 TAVVVTA
+27 VTA

-89 ELLGSEL
+89 ELLGSEIAKL
-96 VRIGD
+96 PNLKVR
-101 VEVPLDEILDFGQ
+101 LDKIVDFGQ

-120 KSEASSPV
+120 KSEASSAM

-136 LGADGGVTLDG
+136 LGADGGVSLDG
-147 ETEDF
+147 KTEDF
-152 GKASV
+152 GKASI
-157 DVLSVARLLGVD
+157 DVLSAARLLGVD

-174 IVDQLLLEAGAG
+174 IVDQLLLEVGAG
-186 AAEAKAENGVILD
+186 AAEVKAEDGVILD

-206 GQYRVGDL
+206 GQYRVADL
-214 DLFLHSPVIENAASS
+214 DLFLHSPVIEDAASS

-239 TVEDLVNENLDESAL
+239 TVEDLVNENLDDSAL

-270 VDSNMQENLFQSVV
+270 VDSNMQENLFESVV

-322 NELPPNYELIDDTT
+322 NELPPNFELIDDTT

-347 MQEVTRILIG
+347 IEEITNVFIG
-357 AIEDSLNSVTV
+357 AIEDSLNSVTI
-368 NIAFY
+368 NIAFQD
-373 EEGALGTLDVSWSL
+373 ETGLDVSWSL
-387 PLADAVNGDFPEAVN
+387 PLADAVNGNFPEAVN
-402 NSTGTMAPVATVL
+402 NSTGLAAPVAEVL
-415 VNTINTVGPA
+415 VGTLNTVGPA

-438 SDEGDNIFE
+438 SDEGDKIFE
-447 LLINDI
+447 LLINDL

-460 PIREML
+460 PIRELL
-466 SPIFDVLAQ
+466 SPVFDVLSE
-475 VLSITINRQVT
+475 VLSITINHQVT
-486 ETSVSPTSVTQ
+486 ETSEGVTQ
-497 TSTAAEAAEVVTSL
+497 TSTAGAAAEMVTSFE
-511 DLSALS
+511 LSALS

-523 NEVARI
+523 DEIARI

-538 SPDGGSGE
+538 GGAGDGGSGE
-546 IDPSLTVNPESV
+546 IDPSLTVNPGSV
-558 APGQSTVATGE
+558 APGQSTIATGE
-569 GYTPDSTATVQLE
+569 GYTPDSTATVQLM

-589 GDPIPVDTDSD
+589 GDAIQVDTDEH
-600 GAFTVPVPVPADAE
+600 GTFTVPVQVPADAE
-614 LGDYVVVG
+614 LGDHVVVG
-622 TDDTTGEAAEAPLAV
+622 TDDTTGQAAEAPLAV
-637 ISGSD
+637 VAGSEI
-642 VCAMDPTLTVE
+642 CAMDPTLIVE

-669 FPAGVPVVVQLHDA
+669 FPAGVPVTVQLHDA

-701 FITDLTVPEDAEPGD
+701 FITDLTVHEDAEPGD

-721 EPEDGSEGAEA
+721 EPEDGTPGAEA
-732 PLEILDPGTNP
+732 PLEVLDPATNQP
-743 PGECTDPTITADP
+743 DKCTDPAITADP
-756 ISVEAGDEVMI
+756 TVVEAGDEVQV

-782 FDTEGNK
+782 FDTDGKK
-789 IGDPVTVTV
+789 IGHPVTVKV
-798 NDDCGFETPITV
+798 NEDCGFTTPITV

-835 IVVTEPGG
+835 IVVSDHVG
-843 NGGDDRDLTA
+843 GGDGRDLTA
-853 RFEKPTVQQGD
+853 RFEKPTAQQGD

-869 ASGFEAGESVE
+869 ASGFEAGEIVS
-880 GFINSSA
+880 GYINSTSFA
-887 FTLPTQEADADGN
+887 LEDQAADSEGN

-911 DIGRHQGVAV
+911 DTGRHQGLAV

-932 FDVVASSVGGGGD
+932 FDVVGADAGD
-945 GDGSGGAG
+945 GNGDGTDGAG
-953 AGDGSDGPLAN
+953 AGAGASGPLAS

-1001 GRFSDDKPAV
+1001 GRSSDDKPAV